1 MKKIQTIL
9 FFLFIAL
16 FWSCSMLEHD
26 EERGCIFVQLNS
38 GTILSKLNSGSSR
51 GNVSS
56 SVQENFTARL
66 IVTNGSS
73 EIHSTSKAVSE
84 NDNLTFFVAGLPVK
98 TVVTVKMQIIGS
110 SGTVYFEGS
119 KDVFVL
125 EGNTP
130 VEIVLNKK
138 FKLCGILNDGEKINR
153 YYDEG
158 EAGII
163 PLKDNEITFFFVP
176 YETDLTNFDPENFSS
191 VPADEWRWELNGNKL
206 DAGDSSVSPCSVSL
220 TTSGLKSEKTNVLTC
235 TVKIGEVS
243 YQAVYNFT
251 VSSEPEVDLNKKFK
265 LCGILNDGEKINR
278 YYDEGGAGILPLN
291 NNEIKFFFVPYETDL
306 TNFDPENFSYVT
318 ADEWSWELNGKK
330 LNYGVFSVNPCSVS
344 PATSVLES
352 EKTNVLTCTVKIGE
366 ESYEAVYNFTVEQPV
381 IVNLNTKFKLCG
393 TLYNG
398 DKLQHFYNYT
408 DISTLPLNDN
418 EIKFFFV
425 PYETDL
431 ISFDPNNFSYVPADE
446 WRWELN
452 GKKLN
457 DGFDSVNPCSVSL
470 ATPGLEYEKTN
481 VLTCTVKIAE
491 VWYQAVYKFTV
502 EKPAASANYN
512 SYAFYVENKD
522 YSKGYISAYNVDSRF
537 VIPGTENNIIS
548 GYKFNVTADVGKN
561 YLYYQER
568 DGENYK
574 IMCSQNKPDME
585 LASNNSKLEADTF
598 EVITADG
605 LTAESPEVNWL
616 TDNGNTTGQG
626 ELIGKRIAYDSV
638 TKKYWM
644 LGQASSN
651 YYMLSTDSITETAE
665 LQHYIMTELINEEQI
680 ESLDG
685 EVDFAVYN
693 NYIVL
698 YVKPYDDAY
707 STKLHILKIN
717 EGDNALKYIAYIDNV
732 SICGSLD
739 IKLTDIQAV
748 GSDIYLLYGTSISY
762 YYGDGH
768 HSYGFVAR
776 LTYKGDDAAVPYE
789 YDNIFDHVGLTAN
802 FSKETVIKMSDG
814 YYSGSTSST
823 EATYFSYY
831 GPTEEDADC
840 SFFSPLYFAAI
851 KDDYLYVIDDGFRKK
866 EDSETGALANR
877 DRLMKVSLKDKTVSV
892 EKDGISLMAGNGS
905 VPNIFEF

>member
-1 MKKIQTIL
+1 M
-9 FFLFIAL
+9 
-16 FWSCSMLEHD
+16 
-26 EERGCIFVQLNS
+26 
-38 GTILSKLNSGSSR
+38 
-51 GNVSS
+51 
-56 SVQENFTARL
+56 
-66 IVTNGSS
+66 
-73 EIHSTSKAVSE
+73 
-84 NDNLTFFVAGLPVK
+84 
-98 TVVTVKMQIIGS
+98 
-110 SGTVYFEGS
+110 
-119 KDVFVL
+119 
-125 EGNTP
+125 
-130 VEIVLNKK
+130 
-138 FKLCGILNDGEKINR
+138 
-153 YYDEG
+153 
-158 EAGII
+158 
-163 PLKDNEITFFFVP
+163 
-176 YETDLTNFDPENFSS
+176 
-191 VPADEWRWELNGNKL
+191 
-206 DAGDSSVSPCSVSL
+206 
-220 TTSGLKSEKTNVLTC
+220 
-235 TVKIGEVS
+235 
-243 YQAVYNFT
+243 
-251 VSSEPEVDLNKKFK
+251 
-265 LCGILNDGEKINR
+265 
-278 YYDEGGAGILPLN
+278 
-291 NNEIKFFFVPYETDL
+291 
-306 TNFDPENFSYVT
+306 
-318 ADEWSWELNGKK
+318 
-330 LNYGVFSVNPCSVS
+330 
-344 PATSVLES
+344 
-352 EKTNVLTCTVKIGE
+352 
-366 ESYEAVYNFTVEQPV
+366 
-381 IVNLNTKFKLCG
+381 NTKFKLCG
-393 TLYNG
+393 TLYNDG
-398 DKLQHFYNYT
+398 ELQHFYNYAET
-408 DISTLPLNDN
+408 STLPLNN
-418 EIKFFFV
+418 EIKFLFV

-431 ISFDPNNFSYVPADE
+431 TSFDPENFSYVPADE

-452 GKKLN
+452 GKKLD

-491 VWYQAVYKFTV
+491 VWYQAVHKFTV
-502 EKPAASANYN
+502 EQPAASANYN

-522 YSKGYISAYNVDSRF
+522 YYNGYISAYNVDSRF
-537 VIPGTENNIIS
+537 VIPGTENNIIDF
-548 GYKFNVTADVGKN
+548 KFNVTADAGKT
-561 YLYYQER
+561 YLYYKESE
-568 DGENYK
+568 GANYK
-574 IMCSQNKPDME
+574 IMCSQNKPGME
-585 LASNNSKLEADTF
+585 LASYSNLKNDTLEGT
-598 EVITADG
+598 T
-605 LTAESPEVNWL
+605 VNWL

-644 LGQASSN
+644 LGKVSTD

-665 LQHYIMTELINEEQI
+665 LQHYKMTELINAAQI

-685 EVDFAVYN
+685 NVDFAVYN

-698 YVKPYDDAY
+698 YVKPSSDTY
-707 STKLHILKIN
+707 STKLHILKIK
-717 EGDNALKYIAYIDNV
+717 EGNGLEYITYIDND

-814 YYSGSTSST
+814 YYSDSGSYN

>member
-84 NDNLTFFVAGLPVK
+84 NDNLTFSVAGLPVK

-158 EAGII
+158 EDGII
-163 PLKDNEITFFFVP
+163 PLKDNEIKFFFVP

-206 DAGDSSVSPCSVSL
+206 DGVVDSVNPCSVSLATPGLEYEKTNVLTCTVKIGEVSYQAVYKFTVSSEPEIVLNKKFKLCGILNDGEKINRYYDEGAVGILPLNNNEIKFFFVPDDTDLTNFDPKNFSYVPADEWRWELNGNELDGGDSSVSPCSVSL
-220 TTSGLKSEKTNVLTC
+220 TTSGLKSEKTNVL
-235 TVKIGEVS
+235 K
-243 YQAVYNFT
+243 
-251 VSSEPEVDLNKKFK
+251 
-265 LCGILNDGEKINR
+265 
-278 YYDEGGAGILPLN
+278 
-291 NNEIKFFFVPYETDL
+291 
-306 TNFDPENFSYVT
+306 
-318 ADEWSWELNGKK
+318 
-330 LNYGVFSVNPCSVS
+330 
-344 PATSVLES
+344 
-352 EKTNVLTCTVKIGE
+352 CTVKIGE
-366 ESYEAVYNFTVEQPV
+366 EWYEAVYNFTVEQPV

-408 DISTLPLNDN
+408 DISPLPLNDN

-431 ISFDPNNFSYVPADE
+431 ISFDPENFSSVPADE

-452 GKKLN
+452 GKKLD

-470 ATPGLEYEKTN
+470 ATPGLEYEKRN
-481 VLTCTVKIAE
+481 VLTCTVKIGE
-491 VWYQAVYKFTV
+491 VWYQAVHKFTV
-502 EKPAASANYN
+502 EQPAASGNYN

-537 VIPGTENNIIS
+537 VIPGTENNII
-548 GYKFNVTADVGKN
+548 YFKFNVTADAGKT
-561 YLYYQER
+561 YLYYKESEGS
-568 DGENYK
+568 DSYYK
-574 IMCSQNKPDME
+574 IMCSQNKPGME
-585 LASNNSKLEADTF
+585 EPAASNLASDTLEGT
-598 EVITADG
+598 T
-605 LTAESPEVNWL
+605 VNWL
-616 TDNGNTTGQG
+616 TDSGNTTGQG
-626 ELIGKRIAYDSV
+626 KLIGKRIAYDSGV

-644 LGQASSN
+644 LGMSAN
-651 YYMLSTDSITETAE
+651 EYYMLSTDSITETAE
-665 LQHYIMTELINEEQI
+665 LQHYKMTELINEGSI

-685 EVDFAVYN
+685 NVDFAVYN

-698 YVKPYDDAY
+698 YVKPYE
-707 STKLHILKIN
+707 KLHILKIN
-717 EGDNALKYIAYIDNV
+717 EGDNALKYITYIDNV
-732 SICGSLD
+732 SICPLN
-739 IKLTDIQAV
+739 IELTDIQAV
-748 GSDIYLLYGTSISY
+748 GSDIYLLYGTAISNY
-762 YYGDGH
+762 NGSGN

-789 YDNIFDHVGLTAN
+789 YDNSFGTVGLTAN
-802 FSKETVIKMSDG
+802 YSKETVIKMSDG

-840 SFFSPLYFAAI
+840 SFFGPQYFAAI

-877 DRLMKVSLKDKTVSV
+877 DRLMKVSLRDKTVSV

>member
-16 FWSCSMLEHD
+16 FWSCSLVEHD

-66 IVTNGSS
+66 IVTNGLL
-73 EIHSTSKAVSE
+73 EIYSTSKAVSE
-84 NDNLTFFVAGLPVK
+84 NDNLTFSVAGLPVK
-98 TVVTVKMQIIGS
+98 TFVTVKMQIIGS

-119 KDVFVL
+119 KDVYVL
-125 EGNTP
+125 EGNIP
-130 VEIVLNKK
+130 VEIVLKSTSS
-138 FKLCGILNDGEKINR
+138 GQE
-153 YYDEG
+153 
-158 EAGII
+158 
-163 PLKDNEITFFFVP
+163 FV
-176 YETDLTNFDPENFSS
+176 
-191 VPADEWRWELNGNKL
+191 
-206 DAGDSSVSPCSVSL
+206 
-220 TTSGLKSEKTNVLTC
+220 
-235 TVKIGEVS
+235 
-243 YQAVYNFT
+243 
-251 VSSEPEVDLNKKFK
+251 
-265 LCGILNDGEKINR
+265 
-278 YYDEGGAGILPLN
+278 
-291 NNEIKFFFVPYETDL
+291 
-306 TNFDPENFSYVT
+306 
-318 ADEWSWELNGKK
+318 
-330 LNYGVFSVNPCSVS
+330 
-344 PATSVLES
+344 
-352 EKTNVLTCTVKIGE
+352 
-366 ESYEAVYNFTVEQPV
+366 
-381 IVNLNTKFKLCG
+381 LNTKFKLCG

-431 ISFDPNNFSYVPADE
+431 ISFDPENFSYVPADE
-446 WRWELN
+446 WCWELN
-452 GKKLN
+452 GKKLD
-457 DGFDSVNPCSVSL
+457 DGFDSVNSCSVSL

-481 VLTCTVKIAE
+481 VLTCTVKIGE
-491 VWYQAVYKFTV
+491 VWYQAVHKFTV
-502 EKPAASANYN
+502 EQPAASANYN

-522 YSKGYISAYNVDSRF
+522 YYNGYISAYNVDSRF

-548 GYKFNVTADVGKN
+548 GYKFNVTADAGKT

-585 LASNNSKLEADTF
+585 LASNNPKLEADTF
-598 EVITADG
+598 EVITEDG
-605 LTAESPEVNWL
+605 LPAESPEVNWL
-616 TDNGNTTGQG
+616 TGNGASEGQG

-644 LGQASSN
+644 LGMSAN
-651 YYMLSTDSITETAE
+651 EYYMLSTDSITEEAE
-665 LQHYIMTELINEEQI
+665 LQHYNMTGLINGGPI

-685 EVDFAVYN
+685 NVDFAVYN

-698 YVKPYDDAY
+698 YVKPYDTY

-717 EGDNALKYIAYIDNV
+717 EGDNPLEYIAYIDNV
-732 SICGSLD
+732 SICPLN
-739 IKLTDIQAV
+739 IELTDIQAV
-748 GSDIYLLYGTSISY
+748 GSDIYLLYGTAISNY
-762 YYGDGH
+762 NGPGN

-776 LTYKGDDAAVPYE
+776 LTYDSDDAAAPYK
-789 YDNIFDHVGLTAN
+789 YDNSFGTVGLTAN

-814 YYSGSTSST
+814 YYSDSGSYN

>member
-1 MKKIQTIL
+1 MKKMQTIL

-16 FWSCSMLEHD
+16 FWSCSLVEHD
-26 EERGCIFVQLNS
+26 EERGNIFVQLNS

-66 IVTNGSS
+66 IVTNGLS
-73 EIHSTSKAVSE
+73 EIYSTSKAVSE
-84 NDNLTFFVAGLPVK
+84 NDNLTFSVAGLPVK
-98 TVVTVKMQIIGS
+98 TFVTVKMQIIGS

-125 EGNTP
+125 EGNIP
-130 VEIVLNKK
+130 VEIVLKSTSS
-138 FKLCGILNDGEKINR
+138 GQE
-153 YYDEG
+153 
-158 EAGII
+158 
-163 PLKDNEITFFFVP
+163 FV
-176 YETDLTNFDPENFSS
+176 
-191 VPADEWRWELNGNKL
+191 
-206 DAGDSSVSPCSVSL
+206 
-220 TTSGLKSEKTNVLTC
+220 
-235 TVKIGEVS
+235 
-243 YQAVYNFT
+243 
-251 VSSEPEVDLNKKFK
+251 
-265 LCGILNDGEKINR
+265 
-278 YYDEGGAGILPLN
+278 
-291 NNEIKFFFVPYETDL
+291 
-306 TNFDPENFSYVT
+306 
-318 ADEWSWELNGKK
+318 
-330 LNYGVFSVNPCSVS
+330 
-344 PATSVLES
+344 
-352 EKTNVLTCTVKIGE
+352 
-366 ESYEAVYNFTVEQPV
+366 
-381 IVNLNTKFKLCG
+381 LNTKFKLCG

-398 DKLQHFYNYT
+398 GELQHFYNYT

-452 GKKLN
+452 GNEL
-457 DGFDSVNPCSVSL
+457 DGGVNSVNPCSVSL
-470 ATPGLEYEKTN
+470 KTSVLESEKTN
-481 VLTCTVKIAE
+481 VLTCTVKIGE

-502 EKPAASANYN
+502 EQPAASANYN
-512 SYAFYVENKD
+512 SYAFYVENKG
-522 YSKGYISAYNVDSRF
+522 YSKGYISAYNVNSRF
-537 VIPGTENNIIS
+537 VIPGTENDIINF
-548 GYKFNVTADVGKN
+548 KFNVTADAGKT
-561 YLYYQER
+561 YLYYKAIE
-568 DGENYK
+568 GENYK
-574 IMCSQNKPDME
+574 IICSQNKPGME
-585 LASNNSKLEADTF
+585 ESAASNLNLGADTL
-598 EVITADG
+598 EGT
-605 LTAESPEVNWL
+605 TVNWL
-616 TDNGNTTGQG
+616 TDSGNTTGQG
-626 ELIGKRIAYDSV
+626 KLIGQRIAYDSV

-644 LGQASSN
+644 LGMSAN
-651 YYMLSTDSITETAE
+651 EYYMLSKDPITEEAE
-665 LQHYIMTELINEEQI
+665 LQHYDMSGLINGGPI

-685 EVDFAVYN
+685 NVDFAVYN

-698 YVKPYDDAY
+698 YVKPSSDTY

-717 EGDNALKYIAYIDNV
+717 EGDNALEYIAYIDNV

-748 GSDIYLLYGTSISY
+748 GSDIYLLYGRAISNDSGTSN
-762 YYGDGH
+762 

-776 LTYKGDDAAVPYE
+776 LTYKGEVAAVPYE

-802 FSKETVIKMSDG
+802 FSKETVIKISDG
-814 YYSGSTSST
+814 YYSDSGSYN

>member
-66 IVTNGSS
+66 IVTNGLS
-73 EIHSTSKAVSE
+73 EIYSTSKAVSE
-84 NDNLTFFVAGLPVK
+84 NDNLTFSVAGLPVK
-98 TVVTVKMQIIGS
+98 TFVTVKMQIIGS

-125 EGNTP
+125 EGNIP
-130 VEIVLNKK
+130 VEIVLKSTSSGQEFVLNTK
-138 FKLCGILNDGEKINR
+138 FKLCGTLYNGGELQHFYNYTETSTLPLN
-153 YYDEG
+153 
-158 EAGII
+158 
-163 PLKDNEITFFFVP
+163 NEITFFFVP
-176 YETDLTNFDPENFSS
+176 YETDLTN
-191 VPADEWRWELNGNKL
+191 
-206 DAGDSSVSPCSVSL
+206 
-220 TTSGLKSEKTNVLTC
+220 
-235 TVKIGEVS
+235 
-243 YQAVYNFT
+243 
-251 VSSEPEVDLNKKFK
+251 
-265 LCGILNDGEKINR
+265 
-278 YYDEGGAGILPLN
+278 
-291 NNEIKFFFVPYETDL
+291 
-306 TNFDPENFSYVT
+306 
-318 ADEWSWELNGKK
+318 
-330 LNYGVFSVNPCSVS
+330 
-344 PATSVLES
+344 
-352 EKTNVLTCTVKIGE
+352 
-366 ESYEAVYNFTVEQPV
+366 
-381 IVNLNTKFKLCG
+381 
-393 TLYNG
+393 
-398 DKLQHFYNYT
+398 
-408 DISTLPLNDN
+408 
-418 EIKFFFV
+418 
-425 PYETDL
+425 
-431 ISFDPNNFSYVPADE
+431 FDPNNFSYVPADE

-491 VWYQAVYKFTV
+491 VWYQAVHKFTV
-502 EKPAASANYN
+502 EQPAASGNYN

-522 YSKGYISAYNVDSRF
+522 YYNGYISAYNVDSRF
-537 VIPGTENNIIS
+537 VIPGTENNIIDF
-548 GYKFNVTADVGKN
+548 KFNVTADAGKT
-561 YLYYQER
+561 YLYYKESE
-568 DGENYK
+568 GANYK
-574 IMCSQNKPDME
+574 IMCSQNKPGME
-585 LASNNSKLEADTF
+585 LASYSNLTNDTLEGT
-598 EVITADG
+598 T
-605 LTAESPEVNWL
+605 VNWL
-616 TDNGNTTGQG
+616 TDSGNTTYQG

-644 LGQASSN
+644 LGKVSTD
-651 YYMLSTDSITETAE
+651 YYMLSTDSITEEAD
-665 LQHYIMTELINEEQI
+665 LQHYKMTGLINAAQI

-698 YVKPYDDAY
+698 YVKPSSDTY
-707 STKLHILKIN
+707 STKLHILKIK
-717 EGDNALKYIAYIDNV
+717 EGNGLEYITYIDND

-748 GSDIYLLYGTSISY
+748 GSDIYLLYGTAISNY
-762 YYGDGH
+762 NGSGN

-776 LTYKGDDAAVPYE
+776 LTYDSDDAAAPYK
-789 YDNIFDHVGLTAN
+789 YDNSFGTVGLTAN

-814 YYSGSTSST
+814 YYSDSGSYN

>member
-16 FWSCSMLEHD
+16 FWSCSLVEHD

-66 IVTNGSS
+66 IVTNGLS
-73 EIHSTSKAVSE
+73 EIYSTSKVVSE
-84 NDNLTFFVAGLPVK
+84 NDNLTFSVAGLPVK
-98 TVVTVKMQIIGS
+98 TFVTVKMQIIGS
-110 SGTVYFEGS
+110 SDTVYFEGS
-119 KDVFVL
+119 KDVYVL
-125 EGNTP
+125 EGNIP
-130 VEIVLNKK
+130 VEIVLKSTSS
-138 FKLCGILNDGEKINR
+138 GHE
-153 YYDEG
+153 
-158 EAGII
+158 
-163 PLKDNEITFFFVP
+163 FV
-176 YETDLTNFDPENFSS
+176 
-191 VPADEWRWELNGNKL
+191 
-206 DAGDSSVSPCSVSL
+206 
-220 TTSGLKSEKTNVLTC
+220 
-235 TVKIGEVS
+235 
-243 YQAVYNFT
+243 
-251 VSSEPEVDLNKKFK
+251 
-265 LCGILNDGEKINR
+265 
-278 YYDEGGAGILPLN
+278 
-291 NNEIKFFFVPYETDL
+291 
-306 TNFDPENFSYVT
+306 
-318 ADEWSWELNGKK
+318 
-330 LNYGVFSVNPCSVS
+330 
-344 PATSVLES
+344 
-352 EKTNVLTCTVKIGE
+352 
-366 ESYEAVYNFTVEQPV
+366 
-381 IVNLNTKFKLCG
+381 LNTKFKLCG

-408 DISTLPLNDN
+408 ETSTLPLNDN

-431 ISFDPNNFSYVPADE
+431 ISFDPENFSYVPADE
-446 WRWELN
+446 WSWELN
-452 GKKLN
+452 GNKLN
-457 DGFDSVNPCSVSL
+457 YGFDSVNPCSVSL
-470 ATPGLEYEKTN
+470 ATSGLEYEKTN
-481 VLTCTVKIAE
+481 VLTCTVKIGE
-491 VWYQAVYKFTV
+491 VWYQAVFKFNV
-502 EKPAASANYN
+502 EQPAASANYN
-512 SYAFYVENKD
+512 SYAFYMENKD
-522 YSKGYISAYNVDSRF
+522 SSKGYISAYNVDSRF
-537 VIPGTENNIIS
+537 VIPGEGNDIINF
-548 GYKFNVTADVGKN
+548 KFNVTADAGKT
-561 YLYYQER
+561 YLYYKKESE
-568 DGENYK
+568 GENYK
-574 IMCSQNKPDME
+574 IMCSQNKPGME
-585 LASNNSKLEADTF
+585 LASYSNLENDTLAG
-598 EVITADG
+598 IT
-605 LTAESPEVNWL
+605 VNWL
-616 TDNGNTTGQG
+616 TDSGNTTGKG
-626 ELIGKRIAYDSV
+626 KLIGQRIAYDSV

-644 LGQASSN
+644 LGMSAN
-651 YYMLSTDSITETAE
+651 EYYMLSKDSITETAE
-665 LQHYIMTELINEEQI
+665 LQHYKMTELINGGQI

-698 YVKPYDDAY
+698 YVKPSSDTY

-717 EGDNALKYIAYIDNV
+717 EGNGLEYITYIDNV

-814 YYSGSTSST
+814 YYSGSSSST
-823 EATYFSYY
+823 DATYFSYC

-877 DRLMKVSLKDKTVSV
+877 DRLMKVSLRDKTVSV

>member
-1 MKKIQTIL
+1 MKKMQTIL

-16 FWSCSMLEHD
+16 FWSCSLVEHD

-66 IVTNGSS
+66 IVTNGLS
-73 EIHSTSKAVSE
+73 EIYSTSKAVSG
-84 NDNLTFFVAGLPVK
+84 NDNLTFSVAGLPVK
-98 TVVTVKMQIIGS
+98 TFVTVKMQIIGS

-119 KDVFVL
+119 KDVYVL
-125 EGNTP
+125 EGNIP
-130 VEIVLNKK
+130 VEIVLKSTSS
-138 FKLCGILNDGEKINR
+138 GQE
-153 YYDEG
+153 
-158 EAGII
+158 
-163 PLKDNEITFFFVP
+163 FV
-176 YETDLTNFDPENFSS
+176 
-191 VPADEWRWELNGNKL
+191 
-206 DAGDSSVSPCSVSL
+206 
-220 TTSGLKSEKTNVLTC
+220 
-235 TVKIGEVS
+235 
-243 YQAVYNFT
+243 
-251 VSSEPEVDLNKKFK
+251 
-265 LCGILNDGEKINR
+265 
-278 YYDEGGAGILPLN
+278 
-291 NNEIKFFFVPYETDL
+291 
-306 TNFDPENFSYVT
+306 
-318 ADEWSWELNGKK
+318 
-330 LNYGVFSVNPCSVS
+330 
-344 PATSVLES
+344 
-352 EKTNVLTCTVKIGE
+352 
-366 ESYEAVYNFTVEQPV
+366 
-381 IVNLNTKFKLCG
+381 LNTKFKLCG

-398 DKLQHFYNYT
+398 GELQHFYNYT
-408 DISTLPLNDN
+408 ETSTLPLNDN

-425 PYETDL
+425 PYEADL

-452 GKKLN
+452 GNKLN
-457 DGFDSVNPCSVSL
+457 YGFDSVNSCSVSL

-502 EKPAASANYN
+502 EQPAASANYN

-522 YSKGYISAYNVDSRF
+522 YYNGYISAYNVDSRF

-548 GYKFNVTADVGKN
+548 GYKFNVTADAGKT
-561 YLYYQER
+561 YLYYKESE
-568 DGENYK
+568 GANYK
-574 IMCSQNKPDME
+574 IMCSQNKPGME
-585 LASNNSKLEADTF
+585 LASYSNLENDTL
-598 EVITADG
+598 EGT
-605 LTAESPEVNWL
+605 TVNWL
-616 TDNGNTTGQG
+616 TDSGNTTGQG
-626 ELIGKRIAYDSV
+626 KLIGKRIAYDSV

-644 LGQASSN
+644 LGMSAN
-651 YYMLSTDSITETAE
+651 EYYMLSTDSITEEAE
-665 LQHYIMTELINEEQI
+665 LQHYNMTELINAAQI

-698 YVKPYDDAY
+698 YVKPYDTY

-717 EGDNALKYIAYIDNV
+717 EGDNALEYKAYIDNV
-732 SICGSLD
+732 SICPLN
-739 IKLTDIQAV
+739 IELTDIQAV
-748 GSDIYLLYGTSISY
+748 GSDIYLLYGTAISNY
-762 YYGDGH
+762 NGPGN

-776 LTYKGDDAAVPYE
+776 LTYDSDDAAAPYK
-789 YDNIFDHVGLTAN
+789 YDNSFGTVGLTAN

-814 YYSGSTSST
+814 YYSDSGSYN

-840 SFFSPLYFAAI
+840 SFFSPQYFAAI

>member
-16 FWSCSMLEHD
+16 FWSCSLVEHD

-84 NDNLTFFVAGLPVK
+84 NDNLTFSVAGLPVK

-158 EAGII
+158 
-163 PLKDNEITFFFVP
+163 
-176 YETDLTNFDPENFSS
+176 
-191 VPADEWRWELNGNKL
+191 
-206 DAGDSSVSPCSVSL
+206 
-220 TTSGLKSEKTNVLTC
+220 
-235 TVKIGEVS
+235 
-243 YQAVYNFT
+243 AV
-251 VSSEPEVDLNKKFK
+251 
-265 LCGILNDGEKINR
+265 
-278 YYDEGGAGILPLN
+278 GILPLN
-291 NNEIKFFFVPYETDL
+291 NNEIKFFFVPDDTDL
-306 TNFDPENFSYVT
+306 TNFDPENFSKVP
-318 ADEWSWELNGKK
+318 ADEWRWELNGKK
-330 LNYGVFSVNPCSVS
+330 LNYGVFSVNPCSFS
-344 PATSVLES
+344 TSGLEY
-352 EKTNVLTCTVKIGE
+352 ENTNVLTCTVKIGE
-366 ESYEAVYNFTVEQPV
+366 KSYQAVYNFTVEQPV

-398 DKLQHFYNYT
+398 GELQHFYNYAET
-408 DISTLPLNDN
+408 STLPLNDN

-431 ISFDPNNFSYVPADE
+431 TNFDPENFSSVPADD
-446 WRWELN
+446 WSWELN
-452 GKKLN
+452 GNKLY
-457 DGFDSVNPCSVSL
+457 GVVDSVNPCSVSL

-512 SYAFYVENKD
+512 SYAFYVENQD
-522 YSKGYISAYNVDSRF
+522 YDNGYISAYNVDSRF
-537 VIPGTENNIIS
+537 VIPGTENNII
-548 GYKFNVTADVGKN
+548 YFKFNVTADAGKT
-561 YLYYQER
+561 YLYYKAIE
-568 DGENYK
+568 GENYK
-574 IMCSQNKPDME
+574 IMCSQNKPGME
-585 LASNNSKLEADTF
+585 ESAASNLNLGADTLAG
-598 EVITADG
+598 T
-605 LTAESPEVNWL
+605 TVNWL
-616 TDNGNTTGQG
+616 TDSGNTIGQG

-644 LGQASSN
+644 LGMSAN
-651 YYMLSTDSITETAE
+651 EYYMLSKDSIAE
-665 LQHYIMTELINEEQI
+665 LQHYKMTELINAAQI
-680 ESLDG
+680 ELLYS

-698 YVKPYDDAY
+698 YVKPSDDT

-717 EGDNALKYIAYIDNV
+717 EGDNALKYITFIDNAL
-732 SICGSLD
+732 ICGSLD

-748 GSDIYLLYGTSISY
+748 GSDIYLLYGTTISNY
-762 YYGDGH
+762 NGPDN

-776 LTYKGDDAAVPYE
+776 LTYDSDDAEAPYK
-789 YDNIFDHVGLTAN
+789 YDNSFGSVGLTAN
-802 FSKETVIKMSDG
+802 FSQETVIKMSDG
-814 YYSGSTSST
+814 YYSGSGSYN

-840 SFFSPLYFAAI
+840 SFFGPKYFAAI

>member
-1 MKKIQTIL
+1 MKKILTIL

-16 FWSCSMLEHD
+16 FWSCSLVEHD
-26 EERGCIFVQLNS
+26 EERGNIFVQLNS
-38 GTILSKLNSGSSR
+38 DTILSKLNSGSSR

-66 IVTNGSS
+66 IVTNGLS
-73 EIHSTSKAVSE
+73 EIYSTSKAVSE
-84 NDNLTFFVAGLPVK
+84 NDNLTFSVAGLPVR
-98 TVVTVKMQIIGS
+98 TFVTVKMQIIGS

-119 KDVFVL
+119 KDVYVL
-125 EGNTP
+125 EGNIP
-130 VEIVLNKK
+130 VEIVLKSTSS
-138 FKLCGILNDGEKINR
+138 GQE
-153 YYDEG
+153 
-158 EAGII
+158 
-163 PLKDNEITFFFVP
+163 FV
-176 YETDLTNFDPENFSS
+176 
-191 VPADEWRWELNGNKL
+191 
-206 DAGDSSVSPCSVSL
+206 
-220 TTSGLKSEKTNVLTC
+220 
-235 TVKIGEVS
+235 
-243 YQAVYNFT
+243 
-251 VSSEPEVDLNKKFK
+251 
-265 LCGILNDGEKINR
+265 
-278 YYDEGGAGILPLN
+278 
-291 NNEIKFFFVPYETDL
+291 
-306 TNFDPENFSYVT
+306 
-318 ADEWSWELNGKK
+318 
-330 LNYGVFSVNPCSVS
+330 
-344 PATSVLES
+344 
-352 EKTNVLTCTVKIGE
+352 
-366 ESYEAVYNFTVEQPV
+366 
-381 IVNLNTKFKLCG
+381 LNTKFKLCG

-512 SYAFYVENKD
+512 SYAFYVENQD
-522 YSKGYISAYNVDSRF
+522 YYNGYISAYNVDSRF
-537 VIPGTENNIIS
+537 VIPGTGNEIIN
-548 GYKFNVTADVGKN
+548 YKFNVTADAGKT
-561 YLYYQER
+561 YLYYKESE
-568 DGENYK
+568 GANYK
-574 IMCSQNKPDME
+574 IMCSQNKPGME
-585 LASNNSKLEADTF
+585 LASYSNLENYTLAGT
-598 EVITADG
+598 T
-605 LTAESPEVNWL
+605 VNWL
-616 TDNGNTTGQG
+616 TDSGNTTDKGK
-626 ELIGKRIAYDSV
+626 LIGNRIAYDSGV

-644 LGQASSN
+644 LGQTSSN

-665 LQHYIMTELINEEQI
+665 LQHYNMTELINAAQI

-698 YVKPYDDAY
+698 YVKPYDTY

-717 EGDNALKYIAYIDNV
+717 EGNGLEYITYIDNV
-732 SICGSLD
+732 SICPLN
-739 IKLTDIQAV
+739 IELTDIQAV
-748 GSDIYLLYGTSISY
+748 GSDIYLLYGTAISNY
-762 YYGDGH
+762 NGPGN

-789 YDNIFDHVGLTAN
+789 YDNSFGTVGLTAN

-814 YYSGSTSST
+814 YYSGSSSST
-823 EATYFSYY
+823 DATYFSYY

-840 SFFSPLYFAAI
+840 SFFSPLYFVAI

-892 EKDGISLMAGNGS
+892 EKDGISLMAGNS
-905 VPNIFEF
+905 SLPDIFEF

>member
-1 MKKIQTIL
+1 MKKMQTIL

-16 FWSCSMLEHD
+16 FWSCSLVEHD

-66 IVTNGSS
+66 IVTNGLS
-73 EIHSTSKAVSE
+73 EIYSTSKVVSE
-84 NDNLTFFVAGLPVK
+84 NDNLTFSVAGLPVK
-98 TVVTVKMQIIGS
+98 TFVTVKMQIIGS
-110 SGTVYFEGS
+110 SDTVYFEGS
-119 KDVFVL
+119 KDVYVL
-125 EGNTP
+125 EGNIP
-130 VEIVLNKK
+130 VEIVLKSTSS
-138 FKLCGILNDGEKINR
+138 GHE
-153 YYDEG
+153 
-158 EAGII
+158 
-163 PLKDNEITFFFVP
+163 FV
-176 YETDLTNFDPENFSS
+176 
-191 VPADEWRWELNGNKL
+191 
-206 DAGDSSVSPCSVSL
+206 
-220 TTSGLKSEKTNVLTC
+220 
-235 TVKIGEVS
+235 
-243 YQAVYNFT
+243 
-251 VSSEPEVDLNKKFK
+251 
-265 LCGILNDGEKINR
+265 
-278 YYDEGGAGILPLN
+278 
-291 NNEIKFFFVPYETDL
+291 
-306 TNFDPENFSYVT
+306 
-318 ADEWSWELNGKK
+318 
-330 LNYGVFSVNPCSVS
+330 
-344 PATSVLES
+344 
-352 EKTNVLTCTVKIGE
+352 
-366 ESYEAVYNFTVEQPV
+366 
-381 IVNLNTKFKLCG
+381 LNTKFKLCG

-408 DISTLPLNDN
+408 ETSTLPLNDN

-481 VLTCTVKIAE
+481 VLTCTVKIGE
-491 VWYQAVYKFTV
+491 VWYQAVHKFTV
-502 EKPAASANYN
+502 EQPAASANYN

-537 VIPGTENNIIS
+537 VIPGTENEIS
-548 GYKFNVTADVGKN
+548 GYKFNVTADAGKT
-561 YLYYQER
+561 YLYYLVNDPESR
-568 DGENYK
+568 KYK
-574 IMCSQNKPDME
+574 IMFSQNKPGME
-585 LASNNSKLEADTF
+585 LASYSNLKNDTLEGT
-598 EVITADG
+598 T
-605 LTAESPEVNWL
+605 VNWL
-616 TDNGNTTGQG
+616 TDSGNTTDQG
-626 ELIGKRIAYDSV
+626 KLIGKRIAYDSGV

-644 LGQASSN
+644 LGMSAN
-651 YYMLSTDSITETAE
+651 EYYMLSTDSITETAE
-665 LQHYIMTELINEEQI
+665 LQHYKMTGLINGGPI

-698 YVKPYDDAY
+698 YVKPSSDTY
-707 STKLHILKIN
+707 STKLHILKIKD
-717 EGDNALKYIAYIDNV
+717 GNALEYIAFIDNV

-748 GSDIYLLYGTSISY
+748 GSDIYLLYGRAISNY
-762 YYGDGH
+762 SGPGN

-814 YYSGSTSST
+814 
-823 EATYFSYY
+823 YFSYY

>member
-1 MKKIQTIL
+1 MKKMQTIL

-16 FWSCSMLEHD
+16 FWSCSLVEHD
-26 EERGCIFVQLNS
+26 EERGNIFVQLNS

-66 IVTNGSS
+66 IVTNGLS
-73 EIHSTSKAVSE
+73 EIYSTSKAVSE
-84 NDNLTFFVAGLPVK
+84 DDNLTFSVAGLPVK
-98 TVVTVKMQIIGS
+98 TFVTVKMQIIGS

-119 KDVFVL
+119 KDVYVL
-125 EGNTP
+125 EGNIP
-130 VEIVLNKK
+130 VEIVLKSTSS
-138 FKLCGILNDGEKINR
+138 GQE
-153 YYDEG
+153 
-158 EAGII
+158 
-163 PLKDNEITFFFVP
+163 FV
-176 YETDLTNFDPENFSS
+176 
-191 VPADEWRWELNGNKL
+191 
-206 DAGDSSVSPCSVSL
+206 
-220 TTSGLKSEKTNVLTC
+220 
-235 TVKIGEVS
+235 
-243 YQAVYNFT
+243 
-251 VSSEPEVDLNKKFK
+251 
-265 LCGILNDGEKINR
+265 
-278 YYDEGGAGILPLN
+278 
-291 NNEIKFFFVPYETDL
+291 
-306 TNFDPENFSYVT
+306 
-318 ADEWSWELNGKK
+318 
-330 LNYGVFSVNPCSVS
+330 
-344 PATSVLES
+344 
-352 EKTNVLTCTVKIGE
+352 
-366 ESYEAVYNFTVEQPV
+366 
-381 IVNLNTKFKLCG
+381 LNTKFKLCG

-431 ISFDPNNFSYVPADE
+431 ISFDPENFSYVPADE

-452 GKKLN
+452 GKKLD
-457 DGFDSVNPCSVSL
+457 DGFDSVNSCSVSL
-470 ATPGLEYEKTN
+470 ATPGLEYEKRN

-502 EKPAASANYN
+502 EQPAASANYN

-522 YSKGYISAYNVDSRF
+522 YYNGYISAYNVDSRF
-537 VIPGTENNIIS
+537 VIPGTGNEIINF
-548 GYKFNVTADVGKN
+548 KFNVTADAGKT
-561 YLYYQER
+561 YLYYKER
-568 DGENYK
+568 DDSVNYK
-574 IMCSQNKPDME
+574 IMCSQNKPGME
-585 LASNNSKLEADTF
+585 ESAASNLNLGADTLKG
-598 EVITADG
+598 T
-605 LTAESPEVNWL
+605 TVNWL

-644 LGQASSN
+644 LGKVSTD

-665 LQHYIMTELINEEQI
+665 LQHYKMTELINAAQI

-685 EVDFAVYN
+685 NVDFAVYN

-698 YVKPYDDAY
+698 YVKPSSDTY

-717 EGDNALKYIAYIDNV
+717 EGNALEYIAFIDNAL
-732 SICGSLD
+732 ICGSLD

-748 GSDIYLLYGTSISY
+748 GSDIYLLYGTSISS

-776 LTYKGDDAAVPYE
+776 LTYDGDDAAAPYK
-789 YDNIFDHVGLTAN
+789 YDNSFGTVGLTAN

-814 YYSGSTSST
+814 YYSGSGSPT

>member
-1 MKKIQTIL
+1 MKKMQTIL

-16 FWSCSMLEHD
+16 FWSCSLVEHD
-26 EERGCIFVQLNS
+26 EERGNIFVQLNS

-66 IVTNGSS
+66 IVTNGLS
-73 EIHSTSKAVSE
+73 EIYSTSKAVSE
-84 NDNLTFFVAGLPVK
+84 NDNLTFSVAGLPVK

-125 EGNTP
+125 EGNIP
-130 VEIVLNKK
+130 VEIVLKSTSS
-138 FKLCGILNDGEKINR
+138 GQE
-153 YYDEG
+153 
-158 EAGII
+158 
-163 PLKDNEITFFFVP
+163 FV
-176 YETDLTNFDPENFSS
+176 
-191 VPADEWRWELNGNKL
+191 
-206 DAGDSSVSPCSVSL
+206 
-220 TTSGLKSEKTNVLTC
+220 
-235 TVKIGEVS
+235 
-243 YQAVYNFT
+243 
-251 VSSEPEVDLNKKFK
+251 
-265 LCGILNDGEKINR
+265 
-278 YYDEGGAGILPLN
+278 
-291 NNEIKFFFVPYETDL
+291 
-306 TNFDPENFSYVT
+306 
-318 ADEWSWELNGKK
+318 
-330 LNYGVFSVNPCSVS
+330 
-344 PATSVLES
+344 
-352 EKTNVLTCTVKIGE
+352 
-366 ESYEAVYNFTVEQPV
+366 
-381 IVNLNTKFKLCG
+381 LNTKFKLCG

-431 ISFDPNNFSYVPADE
+431 ISFDPENFSYVPADE

-452 GKKLN
+452 GKKLD

-512 SYAFYVENKD
+512 SYAFYVENND
-522 YSKGYISAYNVDSRF
+522 YYNGYISAYNVDSRF
-537 VIPGTENNIIS
+537 VIPGTENNIID
-548 GYKFNVTADVGKN
+548 YKFNVTADAGKT
-561 YLYYQER
+561 YLYYKESE
-568 DGENYK
+568 GANYK

-585 LASNNSKLEADTF
+585 LASNNPKLEADTF
-598 EVITADG
+598 EVITEDG
-605 LTAESPEVNWL
+605 LPAESPEVNWL
-616 TDNGNTTGQG
+616 TGNGASEGQG

-644 LGQASSN
+644 LGMSAN
-651 YYMLSTDSITETAE
+651 EYYMLSTDSITEEAE
-665 LQHYIMTELINEEQI
+665 LQHYNMTGLINGGSI

-685 EVDFAVYN
+685 NVDFAVYN

-698 YVKPYDDAY
+698 YVKPYDTY

-717 EGDNALKYIAYIDNV
+717 EGDNALEYIAYIDNV
-732 SICGSLD
+732 SICPLN
-739 IKLTDIQAV
+739 IELTDIQAV
-748 GSDIYLLYGTSISY
+748 GSDIYLLYGTAISNY
-762 YYGDGH
+762 NGPGN

-802 FSKETVIKMSDG
+802 FSKETVIKISDG
-814 YYSGSTSST
+814 YYSDSGSPT

-840 SFFSPLYFAAI
+840 SFFSPQYFAAI

>member
-66 IVTNGSS
+66 IVTNGLS
-73 EIHSTSKAVSE
+73 EIYSTSKAVSE
-84 NDNLTFFVAGLPVK
+84 NDNLTFSVAGLPVK
-98 TVVTVKMQIIGS
+98 TFVTVKMQIIGS

-130 VEIVLNKK
+130 VEIVLKSTSSGQEFVLNTK

-158 EAGII
+158 EVGIL
-163 PLKDNEITFFFVP
+163 PLNNNEIKFFFVP
-176 YETDLTNFDPENFSS
+176 DDTDLTNFDPENFSS
-191 VPADEWRWELNGNKL
+191 VPAD
-206 DAGDSSVSPCSVSL
+206 A
-220 TTSGLKSEKTNVLTC
+220 
-235 TVKIGEVS
+235 
-243 YQAVYNFT
+243 
-251 VSSEPEVDLNKKFK
+251 
-265 LCGILNDGEKINR
+265 
-278 YYDEGGAGILPLN
+278 
-291 NNEIKFFFVPYETDL
+291 
-306 TNFDPENFSYVT
+306 
-318 ADEWSWELNGKK
+318 WS
-330 LNYGVFSVNPCSVS
+330 
-344 PATSVLES
+344 
-352 EKTNVLTCTVKIGE
+352 
-366 ESYEAVYNFTVEQPV
+366 
-381 IVNLNTKFKLCG
+381 
-393 TLYNG
+393 
-398 DKLQHFYNYT
+398 
-408 DISTLPLNDN
+408 
-418 EIKFFFV
+418 
-425 PYETDL
+425 
-431 ISFDPNNFSYVPADE
+431 
-446 WRWELN
+446 WELN

-481 VLTCTVKIAE
+481 VLTCTVKIGE
-491 VWYQAVYKFTV
+491 VWYQAVHKFTV
-502 EKPAASANYN
+502 EQPAASANYN

-522 YSKGYISAYNVDSRF
+522 YYNGYISAYNVDSRF
-537 VIPGTENNIIS
+537 VIPGEGNDIINF
-548 GYKFNVTADVGKN
+548 KFNVTADAGKT
-561 YLYYQER
+561 YLYYKESE
-568 DGENYK
+568 GANYK
-574 IMCSQNKPDME
+574 IMCSQNKPGME
-585 LASNNSKLEADTF
+585 LASYSNLENDTL
-598 EVITADG
+598 EGT
-605 LTAESPEVNWL
+605 TVNWL
-616 TDNGNTTGQG
+616 TDSGNTTYQG
-626 ELIGKRIAYDSV
+626 KLIGKRIAYDSGV

-644 LGQASSN
+644 LGMSAN
-651 YYMLSTDSITETAE
+651 EYYMLSTDSITETAE
-665 LQHYIMTELINEEQI
+665 LQHYKMTELINGGPI

-698 YVKPYDDAY
+698 YVKPSSDTY

-717 EGDNALKYIAYIDNV
+717 EGDNALEYIAYIDNV
-732 SICGSLD
+732 SICPLN
-739 IKLTDIQAV
+739 IELTDIQAV
-748 GSDIYLLYGTSISY
+748 GSDIYLLYGTAISNY
-762 YYGDGH
+762 NGSGN

-776 LTYKGDDAAVPYE
+776 LTYDSDDAAAPYK
-789 YDNIFDHVGLTAN
+789 YDNSFGTVGLTAN

-814 YYSGSTSST
+814 YYSGSGSPT

>member
-1 MKKIQTIL
+1 MKKMQTIL

-16 FWSCSMLEHD
+16 FWSCSLVEHD
-26 EERGCIFVQLNS
+26 EERGNIFVQLNS

-66 IVTNGSS
+66 IVTNGLS
-73 EIHSTSKAVSE
+73 EIYSTSKAVSE
-84 NDNLTFFVAGLPVK
+84 NDNLTFSVAGLPVK

-163 PLKDNEITFFFVP
+163 PLKDNEIKFFFVP
-176 YETDLTNFDPENFSS
+176 DDTDLTNFDPKNFSY
-191 VPADEWRWELNGNKL
+191 VPADEWR
-206 DAGDSSVSPCSVSL
+206 
-220 TTSGLKSEKTNVLTC
+220 
-235 TVKIGEVS
+235 
-243 YQAVYNFT
+243 
-251 VSSEPEVDLNKKFK
+251 
-265 LCGILNDGEKINR
+265 
-278 YYDEGGAGILPLN
+278 
-291 NNEIKFFFVPYETDL
+291 
-306 TNFDPENFSYVT
+306 
-318 ADEWSWELNGKK
+318 WELNGKK

-366 ESYEAVYNFTVEQPV
+366 EWYEAVYKFTVSSEPEV
-381 IVNLNTKFKLCG
+381 VVNKKFKLCG
-393 TLYNG
+393 ILNDGEKINRYYDEG
-398 DKLQHFYNYT
+398 GAG
-408 DISTLPLNDN
+408 ILPLNNN

-425 PYETDL
+425 PDDTDL
-431 ISFDPNNFSYVPADE
+431 TNFDPKNFSYVPADE

-457 DGFDSVNPCSVSL
+457 DGFDSVNPCSVSPATSVLEYKKTNVLKCTVKIGEEWYEAVYNFTVEQPVIVNLNTQFKLCGTLYNGGELQHFYNYTETSTLPLNDNEIKFFFVPYETDLTNFDPENFSSVPADDWSWELNGNKLYGVVDSVNPCSVSL
-470 ATPGLEYEKTN
+470 ATSGLEYEKTN
-481 VLTCTVKIAE
+481 VLTCTVKIGE
-491 VWYQAVYKFTV
+491 VWYQAVHKFTV
-502 EKPAASANYN
+502 EQPAASGNYN

-522 YSKGYISAYNVDSRF
+522 YYNGYISAYNVDSRF
-537 VIPGTENNIIS
+537 VIPGTENNIIDF
-548 GYKFNVTADVGKN
+548 KFNVTADAGKT
-561 YLYYQER
+561 YLYYKESE
-568 DGENYK
+568 GANYK
-574 IMCSQNKPDME
+574 IMCSQNKPGME
-585 LASNNSKLEADTF
+585 LASYSNLKNDTLEGT
-598 EVITADG
+598 T
-605 LTAESPEVNWL
+605 VNWL

-644 LGQASSN
+644 LGKVSTD

-665 LQHYIMTELINEEQI
+665 LQHYKMTELINAAQI

-685 EVDFAVYN
+685 NVDFAVYN

-698 YVKPYDDAY
+698 YVKPSSDTY
-707 STKLHILKIN
+707 STKLHILKIK
-717 EGDNALKYIAYIDNV
+717 EGNGLEYITYIDND

-814 YYSGSTSST
+814 YYSDSGSYN

>member
-1 MKKIQTIL
+1 MKKILTIL

-66 IVTNGSS
+66 IVTNGLS
-73 EIHSTSKAVSE
+73 EIYSTSKAVSE
-84 NDNLTFFVAGLPVK
+84 NDNLTFSVAGLPVK

-125 EGNTP
+125 EGNIP
-130 VEIVLNKK
+130 VEIVLKSTSS
-138 FKLCGILNDGEKINR
+138 GQE
-153 YYDEG
+153 
-158 EAGII
+158 
-163 PLKDNEITFFFVP
+163 FV
-176 YETDLTNFDPENFSS
+176 
-191 VPADEWRWELNGNKL
+191 
-206 DAGDSSVSPCSVSL
+206 
-220 TTSGLKSEKTNVLTC
+220 
-235 TVKIGEVS
+235 
-243 YQAVYNFT
+243 
-251 VSSEPEVDLNKKFK
+251 
-265 LCGILNDGEKINR
+265 
-278 YYDEGGAGILPLN
+278 
-291 NNEIKFFFVPYETDL
+291 
-306 TNFDPENFSYVT
+306 
-318 ADEWSWELNGKK
+318 
-330 LNYGVFSVNPCSVS
+330 
-344 PATSVLES
+344 
-352 EKTNVLTCTVKIGE
+352 
-366 ESYEAVYNFTVEQPV
+366 
-381 IVNLNTKFKLCG
+381 LNTKFKLCG

-398 DKLQHFYNYT
+398 GELQHFYNYT

-452 GKKLN
+452 GKKLD

-470 ATPGLEYEKTN
+470 ATSGLEYEKRN

-502 EKPAASANYN
+502 EQPAASGNYN

-537 VIPGTENNIIS
+537 VIPGEGNDIINF
-548 GYKFNVTADVGKN
+548 KFNVTADAGKT
-561 YLYYQER
+561 YLYYKESE
-568 DGENYK
+568 GANYK
-574 IMCSQNKPDME
+574 IMCSQNKPVME
-585 LASNNSKLEADTF
+585 LASYSNLENDTL
-598 EVITADG
+598 EGT
-605 LTAESPEVNWL
+605 TVNWL
-616 TDNGNTTGQG
+616 TDSGNTTDQG

-638 TKKYWM
+638 TRKYWM

-665 LQHYIMTELINEEQI
+665 LQHYKMTGLINGGPI

-698 YVKPYDDAY
+698 YVKPYDTD

-717 EGDNALKYIAYIDNV
+717 EGDNALEYIAYIDNV

-748 GSDIYLLYGTSISY
+748 GSDIYLLYGRAISNY
-762 YYGDGH
+762 SGPGN

-789 YDNIFDHVGLTAN
+789 YDNSFGTVGLTAN

-814 YYSGSTSST
+814 YYSGSSSST
-823 EATYFSYY
+823 DATYFSYY

-877 DRLMKVSLKDKTVSV
+877 DRLMKVSLRDKTVSV

>member
-84 NDNLTFFVAGLPVK
+84 NDNLTFSVAGLPVK

-158 EAGII
+158 EAGIL
-163 PLKDNEITFFFVP
+163 PLKD
-176 YETDLTNFDPENFSS
+176 
-191 VPADEWRWELNGNKL
+191 
-206 DAGDSSVSPCSVSL
+206 
-220 TTSGLKSEKTNVLTC
+220 
-235 TVKIGEVS
+235 
-243 YQAVYNFT
+243 
-251 VSSEPEVDLNKKFK
+251 
-265 LCGILNDGEKINR
+265 
-278 YYDEGGAGILPLN
+278 
-291 NNEIKFFFVPYETDL
+291 NEIKFFFVPYETDL
-306 TNFDPENFSYVT
+306 TNFDP
-318 ADEWSWELNGKK
+318 
-330 LNYGVFSVNPCSVS
+330 
-344 PATSVLES
+344 
-352 EKTNVLTCTVKIGE
+352 
-366 ESYEAVYNFTVEQPV
+366 
-381 IVNLNTKFKLCG
+381 
-393 TLYNG
+393 
-398 DKLQHFYNYT
+398 
-408 DISTLPLNDN
+408 
-418 EIKFFFV
+418 
-425 PYETDL
+425 
-431 ISFDPNNFSYVPADE
+431 NNFSYVPADK
-446 WRWELN
+446 WSWELN
-452 GKKLN
+452 GNKL
-457 DGFDSVNPCSVSL
+457 DGVVDSVNPCSVSL

-481 VLTCTVKIAE
+481 VLTCTVKIGE
-491 VWYQAVYKFTV
+491 VWYQAVHKFTV
-502 EKPAASANYN
+502 EQPAASANYN

-522 YSKGYISAYNVDSRF
+522 YYNGYISAYNVDSRF

-548 GYKFNVTADVGKN
+548 GYKFNVTADAGKT
-561 YLYYQER
+561 YLYYLVNDPESR
-568 DGENYK
+568 KYK
-574 IMCSQNKPDME
+574 IMFSQNKPGMKEID
-585 LASNNSKLEADTF
+585 LVNPKLGNDTL
-598 EVITADG
+598 DG
-605 LTAESPEVNWL
+605 NAVNWL
-616 TDNGNTTGQG
+616 TTDNGYTDGQG

-644 LGQASSN
+644 LGMASSN
-651 YYMLSTDSITETAE
+651 YYMLSTASITETAE
-665 LQHYIMTELINEEQI
+665 LQHYDMSGLIEI

-685 EVDFAVYN
+685 NVDFAVYN

-698 YVKPYDDAY
+698 YVNPDVDSY

-717 EGDNALKYIAYIDNV
+717 EGNEGNALDYIKYIDNA
-732 SICGSLD
+732 SIFPLD
-739 IKLTDIQAV
+739 IGLTDIQAV

-789 YDNIFDHVGLTAN
+789 YDNSFGNVGLTAN
-802 FSKETVIKMSDG
+802 FSKETVIKISDG
-814 YYSGSTSST
+814 YYSDSGSYN

>member
-66 IVTNGSS
+66 IVTNGLS
-73 EIHSTSKAVSE
+73 EIYSTSKAVSG
-84 NDNLTFFVAGLPVK
+84 NDNLTFSVAGLPVK
-98 TVVTVKMQIIGS
+98 TFVTVKMQIIGS

-119 KDVFVL
+119 KDVYVL
-125 EGNTP
+125 EGNIP
-130 VEIVLNKK
+130 VEIVLKSTSS
-138 FKLCGILNDGEKINR
+138 GQE
-153 YYDEG
+153 
-158 EAGII
+158 
-163 PLKDNEITFFFVP
+163 FV
-176 YETDLTNFDPENFSS
+176 
-191 VPADEWRWELNGNKL
+191 
-206 DAGDSSVSPCSVSL
+206 
-220 TTSGLKSEKTNVLTC
+220 
-235 TVKIGEVS
+235 
-243 YQAVYNFT
+243 
-251 VSSEPEVDLNKKFK
+251 
-265 LCGILNDGEKINR
+265 
-278 YYDEGGAGILPLN
+278 
-291 NNEIKFFFVPYETDL
+291 
-306 TNFDPENFSYVT
+306 
-318 ADEWSWELNGKK
+318 
-330 LNYGVFSVNPCSVS
+330 
-344 PATSVLES
+344 
-352 EKTNVLTCTVKIGE
+352 
-366 ESYEAVYNFTVEQPV
+366 
-381 IVNLNTKFKLCG
+381 LNTKFKLCG

-452 GKKLN
+452 GKKLD

-470 ATPGLEYEKTN
+470 ATSGLEYEKTN
-481 VLTCTVKIAE
+481 VLTCTVKIGE
-491 VWYQAVYKFTV
+491 VWYQAVFKFNV
-502 EKPAASANYN
+502 EQPAASANYN
-512 SYAFYVENKD
+512 SYAFYMENKD
-522 YSKGYISAYNVDSRF
+522 SSKGYISAYNVDSRF
-537 VIPGTENNIIS
+537 VIPGTENNIIN
-548 GYKFNVTADVGKN
+548 YKFNVTADAGKT
-561 YLYYQER
+561 YLYYKYKESE
-568 DGENYK
+568 GANYK
-574 IMCSQNKPDME
+574 IMCSQNKPGME
-585 LASNNSKLEADTF
+585 ESAASNLNLGADTL
-598 EVITADG
+598 EGT
-605 LTAESPEVNWL
+605 TVNWL
-616 TDNGNTTGQG
+616 TDNGYTDGQG

-644 LGQASSN
+644 LGMASSN
-651 YYMLSTDSITETAE
+651 YYMLSTASITETAE
-665 LQHYIMTELINEEQI
+665 LQHYKMTELINGGQI
-680 ESLDG
+680 ELLDS

-698 YVKPYDDAY
+698 YVKPYDNAY

-717 EGDNALKYIAYIDNV
+717 EGDNALEYIAYIDNV
-732 SICGSLD
+732 SICPLN
-739 IKLTDIQAV
+739 IELTDIQAV

-789 YDNIFDHVGLTAN
+789 YDNSFGTVGLTAN

-814 YYSGSTSST
+814 YYSDSGSYN

-840 SFFSPLYFAAI
+840 SFFSPQYFAAI

>member
-1 MKKIQTIL
+1 MKKILTIL

-26 EERGCIFVQLNS
+26 EERGNIFVQLNS

-51 GNVSS
+51 GIVSS

-66 IVTNGSS
+66 IVTNGLS
-73 EIHSTSKAVSE
+73 EIYSTSKAVSE
-84 NDNLTFFVAGLPVK
+84 NDNLTFSVAGLPVK
-98 TVVTVKMQIIGS
+98 TFVTVKMQIIGS

-119 KDVFVL
+119 KDVYVL
-125 EGNTP
+125 EGNIP
-130 VEIVLNKK
+130 VEIVLKSTSS
-138 FKLCGILNDGEKINR
+138 GQE
-153 YYDEG
+153 
-158 EAGII
+158 
-163 PLKDNEITFFFVP
+163 FV
-176 YETDLTNFDPENFSS
+176 
-191 VPADEWRWELNGNKL
+191 
-206 DAGDSSVSPCSVSL
+206 
-220 TTSGLKSEKTNVLTC
+220 
-235 TVKIGEVS
+235 
-243 YQAVYNFT
+243 
-251 VSSEPEVDLNKKFK
+251 
-265 LCGILNDGEKINR
+265 
-278 YYDEGGAGILPLN
+278 
-291 NNEIKFFFVPYETDL
+291 
-306 TNFDPENFSYVT
+306 
-318 ADEWSWELNGKK
+318 
-330 LNYGVFSVNPCSVS
+330 
-344 PATSVLES
+344 
-352 EKTNVLTCTVKIGE
+352 
-366 ESYEAVYNFTVEQPV
+366 
-381 IVNLNTKFKLCG
+381 LNTKFKLCG

-398 DKLQHFYNYT
+398 GELQHFYNYT

-452 GKKLN
+452 GKKLD

-470 ATPGLEYEKTN
+470 ATSGLEYEKRN

-502 EKPAASANYN
+502 EQPAASGNYN

-537 VIPGTENNIIS
+537 VIPGEGNDIINF
-548 GYKFNVTADVGKN
+548 KFNVTADAGKT
-561 YLYYQER
+561 YLYYKESE
-568 DGENYK
+568 GANYK
-574 IMCSQNKPDME
+574 IMCSQNKPVME
-585 LASNNSKLEADTF
+585 LASYSNLENDTL
-598 EVITADG
+598 EGT
-605 LTAESPEVNWL
+605 TVNWL
-616 TDNGNTTGQG
+616 TDSGNTTDQG

-638 TKKYWM
+638 TRKYWM

-651 YYMLSTDSITETAE
+651 YYMLSKDSITETAE
-665 LQHYIMTELINEEQI
+665 LQHYKMTELINGGPI

-698 YVKPYDDAY
+698 YVKPSSDTY
-707 STKLHILKIN
+707 STKLHILKIK
-717 EGDNALKYIAYIDNV
+717 EGNGLEYITYIDND

-840 SFFSPLYFAAI
+840 SFFSPRYFAAI

>member
-1 MKKIQTIL
+1 MKKMQTIL

-16 FWSCSMLEHD
+16 FWSCSLVEHD
-26 EERGCIFVQLNS
+26 EERGNIFVQLNS

-66 IVTNGSS
+66 IVTNGLS
-73 EIHSTSKAVSE
+73 EIYSTSKAVSE
-84 NDNLTFFVAGLPVK
+84 NDNLTFSVAGLPVK

-125 EGNTP
+125 EGNIP
-130 VEIVLNKK
+130 IEIVLKSTSS
-138 FKLCGILNDGEKINR
+138 GQE
-153 YYDEG
+153 
-158 EAGII
+158 
-163 PLKDNEITFFFVP
+163 FV
-176 YETDLTNFDPENFSS
+176 
-191 VPADEWRWELNGNKL
+191 
-206 DAGDSSVSPCSVSL
+206 
-220 TTSGLKSEKTNVLTC
+220 
-235 TVKIGEVS
+235 
-243 YQAVYNFT
+243 
-251 VSSEPEVDLNKKFK
+251 
-265 LCGILNDGEKINR
+265 
-278 YYDEGGAGILPLN
+278 
-291 NNEIKFFFVPYETDL
+291 
-306 TNFDPENFSYVT
+306 
-318 ADEWSWELNGKK
+318 
-330 LNYGVFSVNPCSVS
+330 
-344 PATSVLES
+344 
-352 EKTNVLTCTVKIGE
+352 
-366 ESYEAVYNFTVEQPV
+366 
-381 IVNLNTKFKLCG
+381 LNTKFKLCG

-398 DKLQHFYNYT
+398 GELQHFYNYT

-431 ISFDPNNFSYVPADE
+431 ISFDPENFSSVPADE

-452 GKKLN
+452 GKKLD

-470 ATPGLEYEKTN
+470 ATPGLEYEKRN

-522 YSKGYISAYNVDSRF
+522 YCNGYISAYNVDSRF
-537 VIPGTENNIIS
+537 VIPGTGNEIIN
-548 GYKFNVTADVGKN
+548 YKFNVTADAGKT
-561 YLYYQER
+561 YLYYKES
-568 DGENYK
+568 EVANYK
-574 IMCSQNKPDME
+574 IMCSQNKPGME
-585 LASNNSKLEADTF
+585 LASYSNLENDTLGG
-598 EVITADG
+598 T
-605 LTAESPEVNWL
+605 TVNWL
-616 TDNGNTTGQG
+616 TDSGNTTDQG
-626 ELIGKRIAYDSV
+626 KLIGKRIAYDSGV

-644 LGQASSN
+644 LGQTSSN

-665 LQHYIMTELINEEQI
+665 LQHYNMTELINAAQI

-698 YVKPYDDAY
+698 YVKPYDAY

-717 EGDNALKYIAYIDNV
+717 EGDNALEYIAYIDNV
-732 SICGSLD
+732 SICPLN
-739 IKLTDIQAV
+739 IELTDIQAV
-748 GSDIYLLYGTSISY
+748 GSDIYLLYGTAISNY
-762 YYGDGH
+762 NGPGN

-789 YDNIFDHVGLTAN
+789 YDNSFGTVGLTAN

-840 SFFSPLYFAAI
+840 SFFGPQYFAAI

-892 EKDGISLMAGNGS
+892 EKDGISLGAGNSS

>member
-1 MKKIQTIL
+1 MKKILTIL

-66 IVTNGSS
+66 IVTNGLS
-73 EIHSTSKAVSE
+73 EIYSTSKAVSE
-84 NDNLTFFVAGLPVK
+84 NDNLTFSVAGLPVK

-125 EGNTP
+125 EGNIP
-130 VEIVLNKK
+130 VEIVLKSTSS
-138 FKLCGILNDGEKINR
+138 GQE
-153 YYDEG
+153 
-158 EAGII
+158 
-163 PLKDNEITFFFVP
+163 FV
-176 YETDLTNFDPENFSS
+176 
-191 VPADEWRWELNGNKL
+191 
-206 DAGDSSVSPCSVSL
+206 
-220 TTSGLKSEKTNVLTC
+220 
-235 TVKIGEVS
+235 
-243 YQAVYNFT
+243 
-251 VSSEPEVDLNKKFK
+251 
-265 LCGILNDGEKINR
+265 
-278 YYDEGGAGILPLN
+278 
-291 NNEIKFFFVPYETDL
+291 
-306 TNFDPENFSYVT
+306 
-318 ADEWSWELNGKK
+318 
-330 LNYGVFSVNPCSVS
+330 
-344 PATSVLES
+344 
-352 EKTNVLTCTVKIGE
+352 
-366 ESYEAVYNFTVEQPV
+366 
-381 IVNLNTKFKLCG
+381 LNTKFKLCG

-398 DKLQHFYNYT
+398 GELQHFYNYT

-452 GKKLN
+452 GKKLD

-470 ATPGLEYEKTN
+470 ATSGLEYEKRN

-502 EKPAASANYN
+502 EQPAASGNYN

-537 VIPGTENNIIS
+537 VIPGEGNDIINF
-548 GYKFNVTADVGKN
+548 KFNVTADAGKT
-561 YLYYQER
+561 YLYYKESE
-568 DGENYK
+568 GANYK
-574 IMCSQNKPDME
+574 IMCSQNKPVME
-585 LASNNSKLEADTF
+585 LASYSNLENDTL
-598 EVITADG
+598 EGT
-605 LTAESPEVNWL
+605 TVNWL
-616 TDNGNTTGQG
+616 TDSGNTTDQG

-638 TKKYWM
+638 TRKYWM
-644 LGQASSN
+644 LGMSAN
-651 YYMLSTDSITETAE
+651 EYYMLSKDSITETAE
-665 LQHYIMTELINEEQI
+665 LQHYKMTELINGGPI

-698 YVKPYDDAY
+698 YVKPSSDTY
-707 STKLHILKIN
+707 STKLHILKIK
-717 EGDNALKYIAYIDNV
+717 EGNGLEYITYIDND

-814 YYSGSTSST
+814 YYSGSSSST
-823 EATYFSYY
+823 DATYFSYY

-877 DRLMKVSLKDKTVSV
+877 DRLMKVSLRDKTVSV

>member
-66 IVTNGSS
+66 IVTNGLS
-73 EIHSTSKAVSE
+73 EIYSTSKAVSE
-84 NDNLTFFVAGLPVK
+84 NDNLTFSVAGLPVK

-125 EGNTP
+125 EGNIP
-130 VEIVLNKK
+130 VEIVLKSTSS
-138 FKLCGILNDGEKINR
+138 GQE
-153 YYDEG
+153 
-158 EAGII
+158 
-163 PLKDNEITFFFVP
+163 FV
-176 YETDLTNFDPENFSS
+176 
-191 VPADEWRWELNGNKL
+191 
-206 DAGDSSVSPCSVSL
+206 
-220 TTSGLKSEKTNVLTC
+220 
-235 TVKIGEVS
+235 
-243 YQAVYNFT
+243 
-251 VSSEPEVDLNKKFK
+251 
-265 LCGILNDGEKINR
+265 
-278 YYDEGGAGILPLN
+278 
-291 NNEIKFFFVPYETDL
+291 
-306 TNFDPENFSYVT
+306 
-318 ADEWSWELNGKK
+318 
-330 LNYGVFSVNPCSVS
+330 
-344 PATSVLES
+344 
-352 EKTNVLTCTVKIGE
+352 
-366 ESYEAVYNFTVEQPV
+366 
-381 IVNLNTKFKLCG
+381 LNTKFKLCG

-398 DKLQHFYNYT
+398 GELQHFYNYT

-452 GKKLN
+452 GKKLD

-470 ATPGLEYEKTN
+470 ATSGLEYEKRN

-502 EKPAASANYN
+502 EQPAASGNYN

-537 VIPGTENNIIS
+537 VIPGEGNDIINF
-548 GYKFNVTADVGKN
+548 KFNVTADAGKT
-561 YLYYQER
+561 YLYYKESE
-568 DGENYK
+568 GANYK
-574 IMCSQNKPDME
+574 IMCSQNKPVME
-585 LASNNSKLEADTF
+585 LASYSNLENDTL
-598 EVITADG
+598 EGT
-605 LTAESPEVNWL
+605 TVNWL
-616 TDNGNTTGQG
+616 TDSGNTTDQG

-638 TKKYWM
+638 TRKYWM

-651 YYMLSTDSITETAE
+651 YYMLSTDSITETAK
-665 LQHYIMTELINEEQI
+665 LQHYKMIELINAAQI

-685 EVDFAVYN
+685 NVDFAVYN

-698 YVKPYDDAY
+698 YVKPYDTY

-717 EGDNALKYIAYIDNV
+717 EGDNALEYIAYIDNV
-732 SICGSLD
+732 SICPLN
-739 IKLTDIQAV
+739 IELTDIQAV
-748 GSDIYLLYGTSISY
+748 GSDIYLLYGTAISNY
-762 YYGDGH
+762 NGPCN

-776 LTYKGDDAAVPYE
+776 LTYDSDDAAAPYK
-789 YDNIFDHVGLTAN
+789 YDNSFGTVGLTAN

-814 YYSGSTSST
+814 YYSGSSSST
-823 EATYFSYY
+823 DATYFSYY

-877 DRLMKVSLKDKTVSV
+877 DRLMKVSLRDKTVSV

>member
-1 MKKIQTIL
+1 MKKMQTIL

-16 FWSCSMLEHD
+16 FWSCSLVEHD
-26 EERGCIFVQLNS
+26 EERGNIFVQLNS

-66 IVTNGSS
+66 IVTNGLS
-73 EIHSTSKAVSE
+73 EIYSTSKAVSG
-84 NDNLTFFVAGLPVK
+84 NDNLTFSVAGLPVK

-130 VEIVLNKK
+130 VEIVLKSTSSGQEFVLNTK
-138 FKLCGILNDGEKINR
+138 FKLCGTLYNDGELQHFYN
-153 YYDEG
+153 YAETSTL
-158 EAGII
+158 
-163 PLKDNEITFFFVP
+163 PLNDNEITFFFVP
-176 YETDLTNFDPENFSS
+176 YETDLISFDPENFSS
-191 VPADEWRWELNGNKL
+191 VPAD
-206 DAGDSSVSPCSVSL
+206 A
-220 TTSGLKSEKTNVLTC
+220 
-235 TVKIGEVS
+235 
-243 YQAVYNFT
+243 
-251 VSSEPEVDLNKKFK
+251 
-265 LCGILNDGEKINR
+265 
-278 YYDEGGAGILPLN
+278 
-291 NNEIKFFFVPYETDL
+291 
-306 TNFDPENFSYVT
+306 
-318 ADEWSWELNGKK
+318 WS
-330 LNYGVFSVNPCSVS
+330 
-344 PATSVLES
+344 
-352 EKTNVLTCTVKIGE
+352 
-366 ESYEAVYNFTVEQPV
+366 
-381 IVNLNTKFKLCG
+381 
-393 TLYNG
+393 
-398 DKLQHFYNYT
+398 
-408 DISTLPLNDN
+408 
-418 EIKFFFV
+418 
-425 PYETDL
+425 
-431 ISFDPNNFSYVPADE
+431 
-446 WRWELN
+446 WELN

-470 ATPGLEYEKTN
+470 ATSGLEYEKTN

-537 VIPGTENNIIS
+537 VIPGKGNDIINF
-548 GYKFNVTADVGKN
+548 KFNVTADAGKT
-561 YLYYQER
+561 YLYYKESEGS
-568 DGENYK
+568 DSYYK
-574 IMCSQNKPDME
+574 IMCSQNKPGME
-585 LASNNSKLEADTF
+585 LASNNPKLEKDTF
-598 EVITADG
+598 EVITEDG

-616 TDNGNTTGQG
+616 TGNGASEGQG

-638 TKKYWM
+638 TRKYWM
-644 LGQASSN
+644 LGKVSTD
-651 YYMLSTDSITETAE
+651 YYMLSTDSITEEAD
-665 LQHYIMTELINEEQI
+665 LQHYNMTGLINAAQI

-698 YVKPYDDAY
+698 YVKPSSDTY
-707 STKLHILKIN
+707 STKLHILKIK
-717 EGDNALKYIAYIDNV
+717 EGDNALEYIAFIDNAL
-732 SICGSLD
+732 ICGSLD

-748 GSDIYLLYGTSISY
+748 GSDIYLLYGRAISNY
-762 YYGDGH
+762 SGSGN

-776 LTYKGDDAAVPYE
+776 LTYDSDDAAAPYK
-789 YDNIFDHVGLTAN
+789 YDNSFGTVGLTAN

-814 YYSGSTSST
+814 YYSGSGSPT

>member
-84 NDNLTFFVAGLPVK
+84 NDNLTFSVAGLPVK

-119 KDVFVL
+119 KDVYVL
-125 EGNTP
+125 EGNIP
-130 VEIVLNKK
+130 VEIVLKSTSS
-138 FKLCGILNDGEKINR
+138 GQE
-153 YYDEG
+153 
-158 EAGII
+158 
-163 PLKDNEITFFFVP
+163 FV
-176 YETDLTNFDPENFSS
+176 
-191 VPADEWRWELNGNKL
+191 
-206 DAGDSSVSPCSVSL
+206 
-220 TTSGLKSEKTNVLTC
+220 
-235 TVKIGEVS
+235 
-243 YQAVYNFT
+243 
-251 VSSEPEVDLNKKFK
+251 
-265 LCGILNDGEKINR
+265 
-278 YYDEGGAGILPLN
+278 
-291 NNEIKFFFVPYETDL
+291 
-306 TNFDPENFSYVT
+306 
-318 ADEWSWELNGKK
+318 
-330 LNYGVFSVNPCSVS
+330 
-344 PATSVLES
+344 
-352 EKTNVLTCTVKIGE
+352 
-366 ESYEAVYNFTVEQPV
+366 
-381 IVNLNTKFKLCG
+381 LNTKFKLCG

-398 DKLQHFYNYT
+398 GELQHFYNYT

-431 ISFDPNNFSYVPADE
+431 TNFDPENFSSVPADA
-446 WRWELN
+446 WSWELN
-452 GKKLN
+452 GNKL
-457 DGFDSVNPCSVSL
+457 DGVVDSVNPCSVSL

-481 VLTCTVKIAE
+481 VLTCTVKIGE
-491 VWYQAVYKFTV
+491 VWYQAVHKFTV
-502 EKPAASANYN
+502 EQPAASANYN

-585 LASNNSKLEADTF
+585 LASNNPKLEADTF

-644 LGQASSN
+644 LGKVSTD

-665 LQHYIMTELINEEQI
+665 LQHYNMTELIYTAQI

-698 YVKPYDDAY
+698 YVKPYDTY

-717 EGDNALKYIAYIDNV
+717 EGDNALEYIAYIDNV
-732 SICGSLD
+732 SICPLN

-748 GSDIYLLYGTSISY
+748 GSDIYLLYGTAISNY
-762 YYGDGH
+762 NGSGN

-776 LTYKGDDAAVPYE
+776 LTYKGAAAAVPYE
-789 YDNIFDHVGLTAN
+789 YDNSFGNVGLTAN

-840 SFFSPLYFAAI
+840 SSFSPQYFAAI

>member
-16 FWSCSMLEHD
+16 FWSCSLVEHD
-26 EERGCIFVQLNS
+26 EERGNIFVQLNS

-66 IVTNGSS
+66 IVTNGLL
-73 EIHSTSKAVSE
+73 EIYSTSKAVSE
-84 NDNLTFFVAGLPVK
+84 NDNLTFSVAGLPVK
-98 TVVTVKMQIIGS
+98 TFVTVKMQIIGS

-125 EGNTP
+125 EGNIP
-130 VEIVLNKK
+130 VEIVLKSTSS
-138 FKLCGILNDGEKINR
+138 GQE
-153 YYDEG
+153 
-158 EAGII
+158 
-163 PLKDNEITFFFVP
+163 FV
-176 YETDLTNFDPENFSS
+176 
-191 VPADEWRWELNGNKL
+191 
-206 DAGDSSVSPCSVSL
+206 
-220 TTSGLKSEKTNVLTC
+220 
-235 TVKIGEVS
+235 
-243 YQAVYNFT
+243 
-251 VSSEPEVDLNKKFK
+251 
-265 LCGILNDGEKINR
+265 
-278 YYDEGGAGILPLN
+278 
-291 NNEIKFFFVPYETDL
+291 
-306 TNFDPENFSYVT
+306 
-318 ADEWSWELNGKK
+318 
-330 LNYGVFSVNPCSVS
+330 
-344 PATSVLES
+344 
-352 EKTNVLTCTVKIGE
+352 
-366 ESYEAVYNFTVEQPV
+366 
-381 IVNLNTKFKLCG
+381 LNTKFKLCG

-431 ISFDPNNFSYVPADE
+431 TNFDPNNFSYVPADK
-446 WRWELN
+446 WSWELN
-452 GKKLN
+452 GNKL
-457 DGFDSVNPCSVSL
+457 DGVVDSVNPCSVSL

-522 YSKGYISAYNVDSRF
+522 YYNGYISAYNVDSRF
-537 VIPGTENNIIS
+537 VIPGTENNIIDF
-548 GYKFNVTADVGKN
+548 KFNVTADVGKN

-585 LASNNSKLEADTF
+585 LASNNPKLEADTF

-644 LGQASSN
+644 LGKVSTD

-665 LQHYIMTELINEEQI
+665 LQHYKMTELINAAQI

-685 EVDFAVYN
+685 NVDFAVYN

-698 YVKPYDDAY
+698 YVKPSSDTY

-717 EGDNALKYIAYIDNV
+717 EGDNALEYIAFIDNAL
-732 SICGSLD
+732 ICGSLD

-748 GSDIYLLYGTSISY
+748 GSDIYLLYGTSISS

-768 HSYGFVAR
+768 RSYGFVSR
-776 LTYKGDDAAVPYE
+776 LTYKGDAEAVPYE

-802 FSKETVIKMSDG
+802 FSQETVIKMSDG
-814 YYSGSTSST
+814 YYSGSGYN

-840 SFFSPLYFAAI
+840 SFFGPQYFAAI

>member
-26 EERGCIFVQLNS
+26 EERGNIFVQLNS

-51 GNVSS
+51 GIVSS

-66 IVTNGSS
+66 IVTNGLS
-73 EIHSTSKAVSE
+73 EIYSTSKAVSE
-84 NDNLTFFVAGLPVK
+84 NDNLTFSVAGLPVK
-98 TVVTVKMQIIGS
+98 TFVTVKMQIIGS

-119 KDVFVL
+119 KDVYVL
-125 EGNTP
+125 EGNIP
-130 VEIVLNKK
+130 VEIVLKSTSS
-138 FKLCGILNDGEKINR
+138 GQE
-153 YYDEG
+153 
-158 EAGII
+158 
-163 PLKDNEITFFFVP
+163 FV
-176 YETDLTNFDPENFSS
+176 
-191 VPADEWRWELNGNKL
+191 
-206 DAGDSSVSPCSVSL
+206 
-220 TTSGLKSEKTNVLTC
+220 
-235 TVKIGEVS
+235 
-243 YQAVYNFT
+243 
-251 VSSEPEVDLNKKFK
+251 
-265 LCGILNDGEKINR
+265 
-278 YYDEGGAGILPLN
+278 
-291 NNEIKFFFVPYETDL
+291 
-306 TNFDPENFSYVT
+306 
-318 ADEWSWELNGKK
+318 
-330 LNYGVFSVNPCSVS
+330 
-344 PATSVLES
+344 
-352 EKTNVLTCTVKIGE
+352 
-366 ESYEAVYNFTVEQPV
+366 
-381 IVNLNTKFKLCG
+381 LNTKFKLCG

-470 ATPGLEYEKTN
+470 ATPGLEYEKRN
-481 VLTCTVKIAE
+481 VLTCTVKIGE
-491 VWYQAVYKFTV
+491 VWYQAVHKFTV
-502 EKPAASANYN
+502 EQPAASGNYN

-537 VIPGTENNIIS
+537 VIPGEGNDIINF
-548 GYKFNVTADVGKN
+548 KFNVTADAGKT
-561 YLYYQER
+561 YLYYKESE
-568 DGENYK
+568 GANYK
-574 IMCSQNKPDME
+574 IMCSQNKPGME
-585 LASNNSKLEADTF
+585 ESAASNLNLGADTL
-598 EVITADG
+598 EGT
-605 LTAESPEVNWL
+605 TVNWL
-616 TDNGNTTGQG
+616 TDSGNTTGQG

-638 TKKYWM
+638 TRKYWM

-651 YYMLSTDSITETAE
+651 YYMLSTDSITETAK
-665 LQHYIMTELINEEQI
+665 LQHYKMIELINAAQI

-685 EVDFAVYN
+685 NVDFAVYN

-698 YVKPYDDAY
+698 YVKPYDTY

-717 EGDNALKYIAYIDNV
+717 EGDNALEYIAYIDNV
-732 SICGSLD
+732 SICPLN
-739 IKLTDIQAV
+739 IELTDIQAV
-748 GSDIYLLYGTSISY
+748 GSDIYLLYGTAISNY
-762 YYGDGH
+762 NGPGN

-776 LTYKGDDAAVPYE
+776 LTYDSDDAAAPYK
-789 YDNIFDHVGLTAN
+789 YDNSFGTVGLTAN

-814 YYSGSTSST
+814 YYSGSSSST
-823 EATYFSYY
+823 DATYFSYY

-877 DRLMKVSLKDKTVSV
+877 DRLMKVSLRDKTVSV

>member
-1 MKKIQTIL
+1 MKKMQTIL

-16 FWSCSMLEHD
+16 FWSCSLVEHD

-66 IVTNGSS
+66 IVTNGLS
-73 EIHSTSKAVSE
+73 EIYSTSKAVSG
-84 NDNLTFFVAGLPVK
+84 NDNLTFSVAGLPVR
-98 TVVTVKMQIIGS
+98 TFVTVKMQIIGS

-119 KDVFVL
+119 KDVYVL
-125 EGNTP
+125 EGNIP
-130 VEIVLNKK
+130 VEIVLKSTSS
-138 FKLCGILNDGEKINR
+138 GQE
-153 YYDEG
+153 
-158 EAGII
+158 
-163 PLKDNEITFFFVP
+163 FV
-176 YETDLTNFDPENFSS
+176 
-191 VPADEWRWELNGNKL
+191 
-206 DAGDSSVSPCSVSL
+206 
-220 TTSGLKSEKTNVLTC
+220 
-235 TVKIGEVS
+235 
-243 YQAVYNFT
+243 
-251 VSSEPEVDLNKKFK
+251 
-265 LCGILNDGEKINR
+265 
-278 YYDEGGAGILPLN
+278 
-291 NNEIKFFFVPYETDL
+291 
-306 TNFDPENFSYVT
+306 
-318 ADEWSWELNGKK
+318 
-330 LNYGVFSVNPCSVS
+330 
-344 PATSVLES
+344 
-352 EKTNVLTCTVKIGE
+352 
-366 ESYEAVYNFTVEQPV
+366 
-381 IVNLNTKFKLCG
+381 LNTKFKLCG

-398 DKLQHFYNYT
+398 GELQHFYNYT

-431 ISFDPNNFSYVPADE
+431 TNFDPNNFSSVPADD
-446 WRWELN
+446 WSWELN

-470 ATPGLEYEKTN
+470 ATPGLEYEKRN

-502 EKPAASANYN
+502 EKPAASGNYN

-548 GYKFNVTADVGKN
+548 GYKFNVTADAGKT

-585 LASNNSKLEADTF
+585 LASNNPKLEADTF
-598 EVITADG
+598 EVITEDG
-605 LTAESPEVNWL
+605 LPAESPEVNWL
-616 TDNGNTTGQG
+616 TGNGASEGQG

-644 LGQASSN
+644 LGKASTD
-651 YYMLSTDSITETAE
+651 YYMLSTDSITEEAE
-665 LQHYIMTELINEEQI
+665 LQHYNMTGLINGGPI

-685 EVDFAVYN
+685 NVDFAVYN

-698 YVKPYDDAY
+698 YVKPYDTY
-707 STKLHILKIN
+707 STKLHILKIK
-717 EGDNALKYIAYIDNV
+717 EGNGLEYITYIDND

>member
-66 IVTNGSS
+66 IVTNGSL

-84 NDNLTFFVAGLPVK
+84 NDNLTFSVAGLPVK

-138 FKLCGILNDGEKINR
+138 FKLCGILNDDEKINR

-158 EAGII
+158 EAGIL
-163 PLKDNEITFFFVP
+163 PLKDNEIKFFFVP

-191 VPADEWRWELNGNKL
+191 VPADEWRWELNGNEL
-206 DAGDSSVSPCSVSL
+206 DGGVNSVNPCSVSL
-220 TTSGLKSEKTNVLTC
+220 KTSGLEYEKTNVLTC
-235 TVKIGEVS
+235 TVKIGEVW

-251 VSSEPEVDLNKKFK
+251 VSSEPEVVVNKKFK

-278 YYDEGGAGILPLN
+278 YYDEGAVGILPLN
-291 NNEIKFFFVPYETDL
+291 NNEIKFFFVSDDTDL
-306 TNFDPENFSYVT
+306 TNFDPENFSSVT
-318 ADEWSWELNGKK
+318 ADEWRWELNGNK
-330 LNYGVFSVNPCSVS
+330 LDAGVDSVNPCFVS
-344 PATSVLES
+344 PATSVLEY

-366 ESYEAVYNFTVEQPV
+366 KSYQAVYNFTVEQPV

-393 TLYNG
+393 TLYNDG
-398 DKLQHFYNYT
+398 ELQHFYNYAET
-408 DISTLPLNDN
+408 STLPLNN

-452 GKKLN
+452 GKKLD

-470 ATPGLEYEKTN
+470 ATSGLEYEKTN

-522 YSKGYISAYNVDSRF
+522 YYNGYISAYNVDSRF
-537 VIPGTENNIIS
+537 VIPGTENNIIN
-548 GYKFNVTADVGKN
+548 YKFNVTADAGKT
-561 YLYYQER
+561 YLYYKESEGS
-568 DGENYK
+568 DSYYK
-574 IMCSQNKPDME
+574 IMCSQNKPGME
-585 LASNNSKLEADTF
+585 LASNNPKLGADTL
-598 EVITADG
+598 EGT
-605 LTAESPEVNWL
+605 TVNWL
-616 TDNGNTTGQG
+616 TDSGNTIDQG

-644 LGQASSN
+644 LGKASTD
-651 YYMLSTDSITETAE
+651 YYMLSTDSITEEAE
-665 LQHYIMTELINEEQI
+665 LQHYNMTGLINAAPI

-685 EVDFAVYN
+685 NVDFAVYN

-698 YVKPYDDAY
+698 YVKPYDTD
-707 STKLHILKIN
+707 STKLHILKIK
-717 EGDNALKYIAYIDNV
+717 EGNALEYITYIDNV

-748 GSDIYLLYGTSISY
+748 GSDIYLLYGTAISNY
-762 YYGDGH
+762 NDPGN

-776 LTYKGDDAAVPYE
+776 LTYKGDDAAAPYK
-789 YDNIFDHVGLTAN
+789 YDNSFGTVGLTAN

-814 YYSGSTSST
+814 YYSDSGSYN

-877 DRLMKVSLKDKTVSV
+877 DRLMKVSLRDKTVSV

>member
-1 MKKIQTIL
+1 MKKMQTIL

-16 FWSCSMLEHD
+16 FWSCSLVEHD
-26 EERGCIFVQLNS
+26 EERGNIFVQLNS

-66 IVTNGSS
+66 IVTNGLS
-73 EIHSTSKAVSE
+73 EIYSTSKAVSE
-84 NDNLTFFVAGLPVK
+84 NDNLTFSVAGLPVK
-98 TVVTVKMQIIGS
+98 TFVTVKMQIIGS

-119 KDVFVL
+119 KDVYVL
-125 EGNTP
+125 EGNIP
-130 VEIVLNKK
+130 VEIVLKSTSSGQEFVLNTK
-138 FKLCGILNDGEKINR
+138 FKLCGTLYNDGELQHFYN
-153 YYDEG
+153 Y
-158 EAGII
+158 A
-163 PLKDNEITFFFVP
+163 
-176 YETDLTNFDPENFSS
+176 ETST
-191 VPADEWRWELNGNKL
+191 
-206 DAGDSSVSPCSVSL
+206 
-220 TTSGLKSEKTNVLTC
+220 
-235 TVKIGEVS
+235 
-243 YQAVYNFT
+243 
-251 VSSEPEVDLNKKFK
+251 
-265 LCGILNDGEKINR
+265 
-278 YYDEGGAGILPLN
+278 LPL

-306 TNFDPENFSYVT
+306 TSFDPENFSSVP

-330 LNYGVFSVNPCSVS
+330 L
-344 PATSVLES
+344 
-352 EKTNVLTCTVKIGE
+352 
-366 ESYEAVYNFTVEQPV
+366 
-381 IVNLNTKFKLCG
+381 
-393 TLYNG
+393 
-398 DKLQHFYNYT
+398 D
-408 DISTLPLNDN
+408 
-418 EIKFFFV
+418 
-425 PYETDL
+425 
-431 ISFDPNNFSYVPADE
+431 
-446 WRWELN
+446 
-452 GKKLN
+452 

-470 ATPGLEYEKTN
+470 ATPGLEYEKRN

-491 VWYQAVYKFTV
+491 VWYQAVHKFTV
-502 EKPAASANYN
+502 EQPAASGNYN

-522 YSKGYISAYNVDSRF
+522 YYNGYISAYNVDSRF
-537 VIPGTENNIIS
+537 VIPGTENNIIN
-548 GYKFNVTADVGKN
+548 YKFNVTADAGKT
-561 YLYYQER
+561 YLYYKESE
-568 DGENYK
+568 DANYK
-574 IMCSQNKPDME
+574 IMCSQNKPGME
-585 LASNNSKLEADTF
+585 LASYSNLENDTL
-598 EVITADG
+598 EGT
-605 LTAESPEVNWL
+605 TVNWL
-616 TDNGNTTGQG
+616 TDSGNTTDQG
-626 ELIGKRIAYDSV
+626 KLIGKRIAYDSGV

-644 LGQASSN
+644 LGKASTD

-665 LQHYIMTELINEEQI
+665 LQHYKMTELINGGSI

-698 YVKPYDDAY
+698 YVKPSSDTY

-717 EGDNALKYIAYIDNV
+717 EGDNALEYIAYIDNV
-732 SICGSLD
+732 SICPLN
-739 IKLTDIQAV
+739 IELTDIQAV
-748 GSDIYLLYGTSISY
+748 GSDIYLLYGTAISNY
-762 YYGDGH
+762 NGPGN

-802 FSKETVIKMSDG
+802 FSKETVIKISDG
-814 YYSGSTSST
+814 YYSDSGSYN

>member
-84 NDNLTFFVAGLPVK
+84 NDNLTFSVAGLPVK

-158 EAGII
+158 E
-163 PLKDNEITFFFVP
+163 V
-176 YETDLTNFDPENFSS
+176 
-191 VPADEWRWELNGNKL
+191 
-206 DAGDSSVSPCSVSL
+206 
-220 TTSGLKSEKTNVLTC
+220 
-235 TVKIGEVS
+235 
-243 YQAVYNFT
+243 
-251 VSSEPEVDLNKKFK
+251 
-265 LCGILNDGEKINR
+265 
-278 YYDEGGAGILPLN
+278 GILPLN
-291 NNEIKFFFVPYETDL
+291 NNEIKFFFVPDDTDL
-306 TNFDPENFSYVT
+306 TNFDPE
-318 ADEWSWELNGKK
+318 
-330 LNYGVFSVNPCSVS
+330 
-344 PATSVLES
+344 
-352 EKTNVLTCTVKIGE
+352 
-366 ESYEAVYNFTVEQPV
+366 
-381 IVNLNTKFKLCG
+381 
-393 TLYNG
+393 
-398 DKLQHFYNYT
+398 
-408 DISTLPLNDN
+408 
-418 EIKFFFV
+418 
-425 PYETDL
+425 
-431 ISFDPNNFSYVPADE
+431 NFSYVPADE

-452 GKKLN
+452 GNEL
-457 DGFDSVNPCSVSL
+457 DGGVNSVNPCSVSL
-470 ATPGLEYEKTN
+470 KTSGLEYEKTN
-481 VLTCTVKIAE
+481 VLTCTVKIGE
-491 VWYQAVYKFTV
+491 VWYQAVHKFSV
-502 EKPAASANYN
+502 AQPAASGNYN
-512 SYAFYVENKD
+512 SYAFYVENKG

-537 VIPGTENNIIS
+537 VIPGTENEIS
-548 GYKFNVTADVGKN
+548 GYKFNVTADAGKT
-561 YLYYQER
+561 YLYYKAIE
-568 DGENYK
+568 GENYK
-574 IMCSQNKPDME
+574 IMCSQNKPGME
-585 LASNNSKLEADTF
+585 LASYSNLENDTL
-598 EVITADG
+598 DG
-605 LTAESPEVNWL
+605 TTVNWL
-616 TDNGNTTGQG
+616 TDSGNTTDQG

-644 LGQASSN
+644 LGMSAN
-651 YYMLSTDSITETAE
+651 EYYMLSTDSITEEAE
-665 LQHYIMTELINEEQI
+665 LQHYNMTGLINAAQI

-685 EVDFAVYN
+685 NVDFAVYN

-698 YVKPYDDAY
+698 YVKPYDTY

-717 EGDNALKYIAYIDNV
+717 EGNGLEYITYIDNV
-732 SICGSLD
+732 SICPLN
-739 IKLTDIQAV
+739 IELTDIQAV

-789 YDNIFDHVGLTAN
+789 YDNSFGTVGLTAN
-802 FSKETVIKMSDG
+802 FSKETVIKISDG
-814 YYSGSTSST
+814 YYSDSGSYN

-840 SFFSPLYFAAI
+840 SFFSPQYFAAI

>member
-1 MKKIQTIL
+1 MKKMQTIL

-16 FWSCSMLEHD
+16 FWSCSLVEHD
-26 EERGCIFVQLNS
+26 EERGNIFVQLNS

-66 IVTNGSS
+66 IVTNGLS
-73 EIHSTSKAVSE
+73 EIYSTSKAVSE
-84 NDNLTFFVAGLPVK
+84 NDNLTFSVAGLPVK
-98 TVVTVKMQIIGS
+98 TFVTVKMQIIGS

-125 EGNTP
+125 EGNIP
-130 VEIVLNKK
+130 VEIVLKSTSS
-138 FKLCGILNDGEKINR
+138 GQE
-153 YYDEG
+153 
-158 EAGII
+158 
-163 PLKDNEITFFFVP
+163 FV
-176 YETDLTNFDPENFSS
+176 
-191 VPADEWRWELNGNKL
+191 
-206 DAGDSSVSPCSVSL
+206 
-220 TTSGLKSEKTNVLTC
+220 
-235 TVKIGEVS
+235 
-243 YQAVYNFT
+243 
-251 VSSEPEVDLNKKFK
+251 
-265 LCGILNDGEKINR
+265 
-278 YYDEGGAGILPLN
+278 
-291 NNEIKFFFVPYETDL
+291 
-306 TNFDPENFSYVT
+306 
-318 ADEWSWELNGKK
+318 
-330 LNYGVFSVNPCSVS
+330 
-344 PATSVLES
+344 
-352 EKTNVLTCTVKIGE
+352 
-366 ESYEAVYNFTVEQPV
+366 
-381 IVNLNTKFKLCG
+381 LNTQFKLCG

-398 DKLQHFYNYT
+398 GELQHFYNYT
-408 DISTLPLNDN
+408 ETSTLPLNDN

-431 ISFDPNNFSYVPADE
+431 ISFDPENFSYVPADE

-452 GKKLN
+452 GKKLD

-470 ATPGLEYEKTN
+470 ATPGLEYEKRN

-502 EKPAASANYN
+502 EQPAASGNYN

-522 YSKGYISAYNVDSRF
+522 SRKGYISAYNVDSRF
-537 VIPGTENNIIS
+537 VIPGTENEIS
-548 GYKFNVTADVGKN
+548 GYKFNVTADAGKT
-561 YLYYQER
+561 YLYYQENES
-568 DGENYK
+568 GNYK
-574 IMCSQNKPDME
+574 IKCSQNKPGME
-585 LASNNSKLEADTF
+585 LATNSNLENDTL
-598 EVITADG
+598 EGT
-605 LTAESPEVNWL
+605 TVNWL
-616 TDNGNTTGQG
+616 TYSGNTTGQG

-638 TKKYWM
+638 TRKYWM
-644 LGQASSN
+644 LGKVSTD

-665 LQHYIMTELINEEQI
+665 LQHYKMTELINATQI

-698 YVKPYDDAY
+698 YVYDTY

-717 EGDNALKYIAYIDNV
+717 EGNGLEYITYIDNV

-802 FSKETVIKMSDG
+802 FSQETVIKMSDG
-814 YYSGSTSST
+814 YYSDSGFYN

-877 DRLMKVSLKDKTVSV
+877 DRLMKVSLRDKTVSV
-892 EKDGISLMAGNGS
+892 EKDGISLGPGNS
-905 VPNIFEF
+905 SLPNIFEF

>member
-1 MKKIQTIL
+1 MKKMQTIL

-16 FWSCSMLEHD
+16 FWSCSLVEHD
-26 EERGCIFVQLNS
+26 EERGNIFVQLNS

-66 IVTNGSS
+66 IVTNGLS
-73 EIHSTSKAVSE
+73 EIYSTSKAVSE
-84 NDNLTFFVAGLPVK
+84 NDNLTFSVAGLPVK
-98 TVVTVKMQIIGS
+98 TFVTVKMQIIGS

-125 EGNTP
+125 EGNIP
-130 VEIVLNKK
+130 VEIVLKSTSSGQEFVLNTK
-138 FKLCGILNDGEKINR
+138 FKLCGTLYNGGELQHFYNYTETSTLPLN
-153 YYDEG
+153 
-158 EAGII
+158 
-163 PLKDNEITFFFVP
+163 NEITFFFVP
-176 YETDLTNFDPENFSS
+176 YETDLTN
-191 VPADEWRWELNGNKL
+191 
-206 DAGDSSVSPCSVSL
+206 
-220 TTSGLKSEKTNVLTC
+220 
-235 TVKIGEVS
+235 
-243 YQAVYNFT
+243 
-251 VSSEPEVDLNKKFK
+251 
-265 LCGILNDGEKINR
+265 
-278 YYDEGGAGILPLN
+278 
-291 NNEIKFFFVPYETDL
+291 
-306 TNFDPENFSYVT
+306 
-318 ADEWSWELNGKK
+318 
-330 LNYGVFSVNPCSVS
+330 
-344 PATSVLES
+344 
-352 EKTNVLTCTVKIGE
+352 
-366 ESYEAVYNFTVEQPV
+366 
-381 IVNLNTKFKLCG
+381 
-393 TLYNG
+393 
-398 DKLQHFYNYT
+398 
-408 DISTLPLNDN
+408 
-418 EIKFFFV
+418 
-425 PYETDL
+425 
-431 ISFDPNNFSYVPADE
+431 FDPNNFSYVPADE

-470 ATPGLEYEKTN
+470 ATPGLEYEKRN

-491 VWYQAVYKFTV
+491 VWYQAVHKFTV
-502 EKPAASANYN
+502 EQPAASGNYN

-522 YSKGYISAYNVDSRF
+522 YYNGYISAYNVDSRF
-537 VIPGTENNIIS
+537 VIPGTENNIIDF
-548 GYKFNVTADVGKN
+548 KFNVTADAGKT
-561 YLYYQER
+561 YLYYKESE
-568 DGENYK
+568 GANYK
-574 IMCSQNKPDME
+574 IMCSQNKPGME
-585 LASNNSKLEADTF
+585 LASYSNLTNDTLEGT
-598 EVITADG
+598 T
-605 LTAESPEVNWL
+605 VNWL
-616 TDNGNTTGQG
+616 TDSGNTTYQG
-626 ELIGKRIAYDSV
+626 KLIGKRIAYDSGV

-644 LGQASSN
+644 LGMSAN
-651 YYMLSTDSITETAE
+651 EYYMLSTDSITETAE
-665 LQHYIMTELINEEQI
+665 LQHYKMTGLINGGSI

-698 YVKPYDDAY
+698 YVKPYDTD

-717 EGDNALKYIAYIDNV
+717 EGDNALEYIAYIDNV

-748 GSDIYLLYGTSISY
+748 GSDIYLLYGTAISNY
-762 YYGDGH
+762 NGSGN

-776 LTYKGDDAAVPYE
+776 LTYDSDDAAAPYK
-789 YDNIFDHVGLTAN
+789 YDNSFGTVGLTAN
-802 FSKETVIKMSDG
+802 FSKETVIKISDG
-814 YYSGSTSST
+814 YYSDSGSYN

>member
-84 NDNLTFFVAGLPVK
+84 NDNLTFSVAGLPVK

-119 KDVFVL
+119 KDVYVL
-125 EGNTP
+125 EGNIP
-130 VEIVLNKK
+130 VEIVLKSTSS
-138 FKLCGILNDGEKINR
+138 GQE
-153 YYDEG
+153 
-158 EAGII
+158 
-163 PLKDNEITFFFVP
+163 FV
-176 YETDLTNFDPENFSS
+176 
-191 VPADEWRWELNGNKL
+191 
-206 DAGDSSVSPCSVSL
+206 
-220 TTSGLKSEKTNVLTC
+220 
-235 TVKIGEVS
+235 
-243 YQAVYNFT
+243 
-251 VSSEPEVDLNKKFK
+251 
-265 LCGILNDGEKINR
+265 
-278 YYDEGGAGILPLN
+278 
-291 NNEIKFFFVPYETDL
+291 
-306 TNFDPENFSYVT
+306 
-318 ADEWSWELNGKK
+318 
-330 LNYGVFSVNPCSVS
+330 
-344 PATSVLES
+344 
-352 EKTNVLTCTVKIGE
+352 
-366 ESYEAVYNFTVEQPV
+366 
-381 IVNLNTKFKLCG
+381 LNTKFKLCG

-408 DISTLPLNDN
+408 DISPLPLNDN

-431 ISFDPNNFSYVPADE
+431 TNFDPENFSSVPADA
-446 WRWELN
+446 WSWELN
-452 GKKLN
+452 GKKLD

-481 VLTCTVKIAE
+481 VLTCTVKIGE

-512 SYAFYVENKD
+512 SYAFYVENQD
-522 YSKGYISAYNVDSRF
+522 NSKGYISAYNVDSRF
-537 VIPGTENNIIS
+537 VIPGEGNDIINF
-548 GYKFNVTADVGKN
+548 KFNVTADAGKT
-561 YLYYQER
+561 YLYYKEIE
-568 DGENYK
+568 GENYK
-574 IMCSQNKPDME
+574 IMCSQNKPGME
-585 LASNNSKLEADTF
+585 ESAASNLNLGADTL
-598 EVITADG
+598 EGTA
-605 LTAESPEVNWL
+605 VNWL
-616 TDNGNTTGQG
+616 TDSGNTTGQG
-626 ELIGKRIAYDSV
+626 KLIGNRIAYDGV

-651 YYMLSTDSITETAE
+651 YYMLATKSITETAE
-665 LQHYIMTELINEEQI
+665 LQHYNMTELINGGQI

-698 YVKPYDDAY
+698 YYVKPYETY

-717 EGDNALKYIAYIDNV
+717 EGDNALEYKAFIDNV
-732 SICGSLD
+732 SICPLN
-739 IKLTDIQAV
+739 IELTDIQAV
-748 GSDIYLLYGTSISY
+748 GSDIYLLYGTTISNY
-762 YYGDGH
+762 NGPDN

-776 LTYKGDDAAVPYE
+776 LTYKGDDAEVPYE
-789 YDNIFDHVGLTAN
+789 YDNSFGTVGLTAN

-840 SFFSPLYFAAI
+840 SFFGPKYFAAI

>member
-16 FWSCSMLEHD
+16 FWSCSLVEHD
-26 EERGCIFVQLNS
+26 EERGNIFVQLNS

-66 IVTNGSS
+66 IVTNGLL
-73 EIHSTSKAVSE
+73 EIYSTSKAVSE
-84 NDNLTFFVAGLPVK
+84 NDNLTFSVAGLPVK
-98 TVVTVKMQIIGS
+98 TFVTVKMQIIGS

-119 KDVFVL
+119 KDVYVL
-125 EGNTP
+125 EGNIP
-130 VEIVLNKK
+130 VEIVLKSTSS
-138 FKLCGILNDGEKINR
+138 GQE
-153 YYDEG
+153 
-158 EAGII
+158 
-163 PLKDNEITFFFVP
+163 FV
-176 YETDLTNFDPENFSS
+176 
-191 VPADEWRWELNGNKL
+191 
-206 DAGDSSVSPCSVSL
+206 
-220 TTSGLKSEKTNVLTC
+220 
-235 TVKIGEVS
+235 
-243 YQAVYNFT
+243 
-251 VSSEPEVDLNKKFK
+251 
-265 LCGILNDGEKINR
+265 
-278 YYDEGGAGILPLN
+278 
-291 NNEIKFFFVPYETDL
+291 
-306 TNFDPENFSYVT
+306 
-318 ADEWSWELNGKK
+318 
-330 LNYGVFSVNPCSVS
+330 
-344 PATSVLES
+344 
-352 EKTNVLTCTVKIGE
+352 
-366 ESYEAVYNFTVEQPV
+366 
-381 IVNLNTKFKLCG
+381 LNTKFKLCG

-431 ISFDPNNFSYVPADE
+431 ISFDPENFSYVPADE

-452 GKKLN
+452 GKKLD

-470 ATPGLEYEKTN
+470 ATSGLEYEKRN

-491 VWYQAVYKFTV
+491 VWYQAVHKFTV
-502 EKPAASANYN
+502 EQPAASGNYN

-522 YSKGYISAYNVDSRF
+522 YDNGYISAYNVDSRF
-537 VIPGTENNIIS
+537 VIPGTENNIINF
-548 GYKFNVTADVGKN
+548 KFNVTADAGKT
-561 YLYYQER
+561 YLYYKAIE
-568 DGENYK
+568 GENYK
-574 IMCSQNKPDME
+574 IMCSQNKHSME
-585 LASNNSKLEADTF
+585 LASYSNLENDTL
-598 EVITADG
+598 EET
-605 LTAESPEVNWL
+605 TVNWL
-616 TDNGNTTGQG
+616 TDSGNTTGQG
-626 ELIGKRIAYDSV
+626 ELIGQRIAYDSV

-644 LGQASSN
+644 LGQTSSN

-665 LQHYIMTELINEEQI
+665 LQHYDMSGLINGGPI

-685 EVDFAVYN
+685 NVDFAVYN

-698 YVKPYDDAY
+698 YVKPSSDTY

-717 EGDNALKYIAYIDNV
+717 EGDNALEYIAYIDNV

-748 GSDIYLLYGTSISY
+748 GSDIYLLYGRAISNYSGTSN
-762 YYGDGH
+762 

-776 LTYKGDDAAVPYE
+776 LTYDSDDAAAPYK
-789 YDNIFDHVGLTAN
+789 YDNSFGTVGLTAN

-814 YYSGSTSST
+814 YYSDSGSYN

-840 SFFSPLYFAAI
+840 SFFGPRYFAAI
-851 KDDYLYVIDDGFRKK
+851 KDDYLYVLDDGFRKK

>member
-1 MKKIQTIL
+1 M
-9 FFLFIAL
+9 
-16 FWSCSMLEHD
+16 H
-26 EERGCIFVQLNS
+26 FVQLNS

-66 IVTNGSS
+66 IVTNGLS
-73 EIHSTSKAVSE
+73 EIYSTSKAVSE
-84 NDNLTFFVAGLPVK
+84 NDNLTFSVAGLPVK
-98 TVVTVKMQIIGS
+98 TFVTVKMQIIGS

-130 VEIVLNKK
+130 VEIVLKSTSSGQEFVLNTK

-158 EAGII
+158 E
-163 PLKDNEITFFFVP
+163 V
-176 YETDLTNFDPENFSS
+176 
-191 VPADEWRWELNGNKL
+191 
-206 DAGDSSVSPCSVSL
+206 
-220 TTSGLKSEKTNVLTC
+220 
-235 TVKIGEVS
+235 
-243 YQAVYNFT
+243 
-251 VSSEPEVDLNKKFK
+251 
-265 LCGILNDGEKINR
+265 
-278 YYDEGGAGILPLN
+278 GILPLN
-291 NNEIKFFFVPYETDL
+291 NNEIKFFFVPDDTDL
-306 TNFDPENFSYVT
+306 TSFDPE
-318 ADEWSWELNGKK
+318 
-330 LNYGVFSVNPCSVS
+330 
-344 PATSVLES
+344 
-352 EKTNVLTCTVKIGE
+352 
-366 ESYEAVYNFTVEQPV
+366 
-381 IVNLNTKFKLCG
+381 
-393 TLYNG
+393 
-398 DKLQHFYNYT
+398 
-408 DISTLPLNDN
+408 
-418 EIKFFFV
+418 
-425 PYETDL
+425 
-431 ISFDPNNFSYVPADE
+431 NFSYVPADE

-452 GKKLN
+452 GKKLD

-491 VWYQAVYKFTV
+491 VWYQAVHKFTV
-502 EKPAASANYN
+502 EQPAASGNYN

-522 YSKGYISAYNVDSRF
+522 YYNGYISAYNVDSRF
-537 VIPGTENNIIS
+537 VIPGTENNIIDF
-548 GYKFNVTADVGKN
+548 KFNVTADAGKT
-561 YLYYQER
+561 YLYYKESE
-568 DGENYK
+568 GANYK
-574 IMCSQNKPDME
+574 IMCSQNKPGME
-585 LASNNSKLEADTF
+585 LASYSNLKNDTLEGT
-598 EVITADG
+598 T
-605 LTAESPEVNWL
+605 VNWL

-644 LGQASSN
+644 LGKVSTD

-665 LQHYIMTELINEEQI
+665 LQHYKMTELINAAQI

-685 EVDFAVYN
+685 NVDFAVYN

-698 YVKPYDDAY
+698 YVKPSSDTY
-707 STKLHILKIN
+707 STKLHILKIK
-717 EGDNALKYIAYIDNV
+717 EGNGLEYITYIDND

-814 YYSGSTSST
+814 YYSDSGSYN